1 MNHKRCPN
9 CGFSNPPFKFCGECG
24 TSLDSPA
31 RSRQIPAVE
40 TTVVEHA
47 LPHGAERR
55 QLTVLFCDIVDSTA
69 FTEKLDPE
77 ELRNLLEVYRTCIME
92 VVLAQ
97 SGHIARY
104 FGDGV
109 LVYFGY
115 PIAHEDTA
123 HRAVRAALGIVA
135 AIETLNPYLQAT
147 YGVEIKVRLS
157 IDTGLVV
164 VWHISGEESPEAI
177 DIVGKTP
184 NIAARMQELATPNSI
199 VIGDTT
205 HQLVEGF
212 FYTAALGASLLR
224 GISQPVN
231 VYQVS
236 GEIPA
241 QSRLDIASESGL
253 TPLIGREHEVELLK
267 QGWTHVLASKGQ
279 ALLIEGEA
287 GIGKSRCLQ
296 LIQEYVEHSP
306 EAMIME
312 CRCSP
317 YYQNSPLYPILS
329 LFQEHVVQF
338 TSTDTA
344 QTRLD
349 KLENLLRDYSIP
361 TVGGDTTSLSDSER
375 EGQEQTPETL
385 PLLAELLEIPFEIQ
399 QQTVT
404 GVGARPYSRPVER
417 DTYPSGWGRRQRR
430 QQTLEVLIQVLLK
443 MAEQRPILFVV
454 EDLHWIDPSSIEFL
468 TLLIHRI
475 ENARIFAVLS
485 CRTDTQHF
493 RHSSEPEDNGQ
504 LSQNETSDS
513 DLESSVLDRE
523 VLEQLLHPEWA
534 NALTLATLTPPQVEE
549 MIQHVAG
556 DTVLPSKAL
565 TRIVEMTE
573 GVPLFIEELTQMML
587 EGDPLTLASDGS
599 DETDPHSQTMEVPVT
614 LQDLLTARL
623 DELGAAKEIVQLGA
637 TLGRE
642 WTAALLHK
650 VASGLDLGNRLFMD
664 FASLKGELNKL
675 VNAYIL
681 NRNPIADDQLRYTFR
696 HPLLRETA
704 YQSLLRSKRQ
714 QYHQQIAEV
723 LQVDGGVQPELV
735 AHHYTE
741 AGLPEK
747 AIDYWHRAGQRALER
762 SANVEGIRHITQ
774 GLAALE
780 KLSTNASAQELQA
793 TAQRELELQ
802 TILGSALIA
811 TKGYA
816 APEVEVAYTRAREL
830 LETLES
836 KEPTLE
842 GAADASLN
850 RIKDLRFPIL
860 FGLWLSHLVR
870 GRFLSAHELGEQC
883 FVIAKQ
889 AEDKAFEVEAHR
901 ALGATLY
908 YLSEFKDALAHLEA
922 GIELYQPQHH
932 TVPTFLHFVA
942 DPGMTLLAYSAP
954 LLWSLGYPVQA
965 EKRVAEAARI
975 GEDRNHPFSDA
986 VLLHFKTMLYQHQ
999 DEVEKVETTATQ
1011 MLQICQEHGFS
1022 LWEAAA
1028 TVMKGWALTLSSF
1041 NETVARNEM
1050 EGDSNTGTLK
1060 EQATDTY
1067 PQGTIKKSE
1076 EGIAMIR
1083 KGVAAWEKTRA
1094 ELQLPLFLALL
1105 AQAYQRAGQYT
1116 LALQTLDSA
1125 LSVVTRTGERAYD
1138 AELTRRKGELCLVLG
1153 KETKAV
1159 GEKEFGETPK
1169 PKYPSDNTVAKAE
1182 SYFQEALA
1190 IARRQGAKSWELR
1203 AALSLS
1209 ELWCTQDRC
1218 RDAYNLLRPIYL
1230 WFSEG
1235 FDTKDLQQA
1244 KHLLEKLKNS
1254 PQPSGISRR

>member
-1 MNHKRCPN
+1 MHHKRCPN
-9 CGFSNPPFKFCGECG
+9 CGFLNPPFKFCGECG
-24 TSLDSPA
+24 TSLESPR
-31 RSRQIPAVE
+31 RSRQISAVDE
-40 TTVVEHA
+40 QA

-55 QLTVLFCDIVDSTA
+55 QLTVLFCDIVGSTA

-97 SGHIARY
+97 NGHIARY
-104 FGDGV
+104 FGDGI

-115 PIAHEDTA
+115 PIAHEDAA
-123 HRAVRAALGIVA
+123 HRAIRAGLGIVA

-147 YGVEIKVRLS
+147 FGVEISVRLS

-164 VWHISGEESPEAI
+164 VWHISAEASPEAI

-212 FYTAALGASLLR
+212 FKTAALGAFPLR

-231 VYQVS
+231 VYEVS

-253 TPLIGREHEVELLK
+253 TPLIGREREVESLK
-267 QGWTHVLASKGQ
+267 QGWTQVLASKGQ

-296 LIQEYVEHSP
+296 VIQEYIKDHP
-306 EAMIME
+306 EAVTME

-338 TSTDTA
+338 SNTDTA
-344 QTRLD
+344 QTRLN
-349 KLENLLRDYSIP
+349 KLESLLRDYSIP
-361 TVGGDTTSLSDSER
+361 TVGGDTTSLPDSDR
-375 EGQEQTPETL
+375 EVPEQTPETL

-404 GVGARPYSRPVER
+404 GVATRPYGRPIEQ

-430 QQTLEVLIQVLLK
+430 QQTLEVLVQVLLK
-443 MAEQRPILFVV
+443 MAEQKPILFIV

-468 TLLIHRI
+468 TLLITRI

-493 RHSSEPEDNGQ
+493 QHSARSSEENGQ
-504 LSQNETSDS
+504 FLQDEISDS
-513 DLESSVLDRE
+513 DIESSVLDRE
-523 VLEQLLHPEWA
+523 MLDQLLHPEWA
-534 NALTLATLTPPQVEE
+534 NAVTLVALTPPQVEE

-556 DTVLPSKAL
+556 DTALPSKAL
-565 TRIVEMTE
+565 TRIIEMTE
-573 GVPLFIEELTQMML
+573 GVPLFVEELTQMML
-587 EGDPLTLASDGS
+587 ENVSGLQTPPTSDVS
-599 DETDPHSQTMEVPVT
+599 NETDPHSQTMEVPVT
-614 LQDLLTARL
+614 LQDLLTTRL

-642 WTAALLHK
+642 WTAELLHEI
-650 VASGLDLGNRLFMD
+650 ASGLELGNRLFTD
-664 FASLKGELNKL
+664 FVSLKSELSKL

-681 NRNPIADDQLRYTFR
+681 NQNPVADNQLRYTFR

-714 QYHQQIAEV
+714 QYHQQIAKV
-723 LQVDGGVQPELV
+723 LQNDGGFQPELV

-741 AGLPEK
+741 AGLPEE
-747 AIDYWHRAGQRALER
+747 AVDYWHRAGQRALER

-780 KLSTNASAQELQA
+780 ELSVNTSTRGVAS
-793 TAQRELELQ
+793 TAQQELELQ

-816 APEVEVAYTRAREL
+816 APEVEVAYTRARVL
-830 LETLES
+830 LETLEARGEVTAPVQ
-836 KEPTLE
+836 EPTLGE
-842 GAADASLN
+842 AGDTSLD

-870 GRFLSAHELGEQC
+870 GRFLSAREFGEQC

-889 AEDKAFEVEAHR
+889 VEDPAFEVEAHR
-901 ALGATLY
+901 ALGSTLY
-908 YLSEFKDALAHLEA
+908 YLSEFKSALAHLEA
-922 GIELYQPQHH
+922 GIEIYQPQLHP
-932 TVPTFLHFVA
+932 VPTFLHFVA

-965 EKRVAEAARI
+965 EARLAEAARI
-975 GEDRNHPFSDA
+975 GKDRSHPFSDA
-986 VLLHFKTMLYQHQ
+986 VLLYFTTVLNQHR
-999 DEVEKVETTATQ
+999 DDVEKVERAATE

-1028 TVMKGWALTLSSF
+1028 TVMQGWALTEL
-1041 NETVARNEM
+1041 NHPE
-1050 EGDSNTGTLK
+1050 K
-1060 EQATDTY
+1060 
-1067 PQGTIKKSE
+1067 
-1076 EGIAMIR
+1076 GIPMIR
-1083 KGVAAWEKTRA
+1083 KGIAAWEKTRA

-1138 AELTRRKGELCLVLG
+1138 AELTRRKGELCLALG
-1153 KETKAV
+1153 KTTEAV
-1159 GEKEFGETPK
+1159 SGGEFGVTN
-1169 PKYPSDNTVAKAE
+1169 PSYNAVEKAE
-1182 SYFQEALA
+1182 AYFQEALA

-1209 ELWCTQDRC
+1209 ELWCTQNRS
-1218 RDAYNLLRPIYL
+1218 REAHNLLRPIYL

-1235 FDTKDLQQA
+1235 FDTRDLQQA
-1244 KHLLEKLKNS
+1244 KHLLEKLQATSK
-1254 PQPSGISRR
+1254 

>member
-1 MNHKRCPN
+1 M
-9 CGFSNPPFKFCGECG
+9 E
-24 TSLDSPA
+24 
-31 RSRQIPAVE
+31 QV
-40 TTVVEHA
+40 

-97 SGHIARY
+97 NGHIARY
-104 FGDGV
+104 FGDGI

-115 PIAHEDTA
+115 PITHEDAA

-147 YGVEIKVRLS
+147 FGVEINVRLS

-164 VWHISGEESPEAI
+164 VWHISAEESPEAI

-184 NIAARMQELATPNSI
+184 NVAARMQKLATPNGI

-205 HQLVEGF
+205 HQLVDGF
-212 FYTAALGASLLR
+212 FNTAALGASPLR

-253 TPLIGREHEVELLK
+253 TPLIGREREVESLK
-267 QGWTHVLASKGQ
+267 QSWAQVLASKGQ

-296 LIQEYVEHSP
+296 LIQESVEHHP
-306 EAMIME
+306 EAVTME

-338 TSTDTA
+338 TNTDTA
-344 QTRLD
+344 QTHLD
-349 KLENLLRDYSIP
+349 KLENLLRDYNIP
-361 TVGGDTTSLSDSER
+361 TVGGDTASLSNSDR
-375 EGQEQTPETL
+375 EVQEHTPETL
-385 PLLAELLEIPFEIQ
+385 PLLAELLEIPFEVQ

-404 GVGARPYSRPVER
+404 GVGTRPYGRPVEQA
-417 DTYPSGWGRRQRR
+417 TYPSGWGRRQRR
-430 QQTLEVLIQVLLK
+430 QQTLEVLVQVLLK
-443 MAEQRPILFVV
+443 MAEQKPILFVV

-468 TLLIHRI
+468 TLLITRI

-485 CRTDTQHF
+485 CRSGTQPY
-493 RHSSEPEDNGQ
+493 RHVEETPKQKPPLGLKREGREMGTPHGSRESEFFPTEI
-504 LSQNETSDS
+504 
-513 DLESSVLDRE
+513 LDGE
-523 VLEQLLHPEWA
+523 VLEQLLRPEWA
-534 NALTLATLTPPQVEE
+534 NALTLAALTPPQVKE

-556 DTVLPSKAL
+556 DTALPSEVL
-565 TRIVEMTE
+565 TRIIEMTE
-573 GVPLFIEELTQMML
+573 GVPLFVEELTQMML
-587 EGDPLTLASDGS
+587 ENVSGLQTPPTSEVSDG
-599 DETDPHSQTMEVPVT
+599 TDPHSQTMEVPVT

-642 WTAALLHK
+642 WTAELLHEI
-650 VASGLDLGNRLFMD
+650 ASGIDLENRLFTD

-681 NRNPIADDQLRYTFR
+681 NRNQVADNQLRYTFR

-704 YQSLLRSKRQ
+704 YQSLLRSRRQ

-723 LQVDGGVQPELV
+723 LQGGGGFQPELV

-780 KLSTNASAQELQA
+780 ELSTNASARELEA

-811 TKGYA
+811 TNGYA

-842 GAADASLN
+842 GNTDSSLD

-870 GRFLSAHELGEQC
+870 GRFLSARELGEQC

-889 AEDKAFEVEAHR
+889 VGDPAFEVEAHR

-932 TVPTFLHFVA
+932 PVPTFLHFVA

-954 LLWSLGYPVQA
+954 LLWCLGYPLQA
-965 EKRVAEAARI
+965 EERLAEAARI
-975 GEDRNHPFSDA
+975 GRDRSHPFSDA
-986 VLLHFKTMLYQHQ
+986 VLLHFKAVLYQHQ
-999 DEVEKVETTATQ
+999 DEVEEVETTATQ

-1028 TVMKGWALTLSSF
+1028 TVMKGWALTEL
-1041 NETVARNEM
+1041 NH
-1050 EGDSNTGTLK
+1050 
-1060 EQATDTY
+1060 
-1067 PQGTIKKSE
+1067 SE

-1083 KGVAAWEKTRA
+1083 KGIAAWEKTRA

-1153 KETKAV
+1153 KETEIV
-1159 GEKEFGETPK
+1159 GGKDTT
-1169 PKYPSDNTVAKAE
+1169 STVVKAE

-1218 RDAYNLLRPIYL
+1218 REAYNLLRPIYL

-1235 FDTKDLQQA
+1235 FDTKDLRQA
-1244 KHLLEKLKNS
+1244 KHLLKKLQEVNHSNK
-1254 PQPSGISRR
+1254 

>member
-1 MNHKRCPN
+1 M
-9 CGFSNPPFKFCGECG
+9 E
-24 TSLDSPA
+24 
-31 RSRQIPAVE
+31 Q
-40 TTVVEHA
+40 A

-55 QLTVLFCDIVDSTA
+55 QLTVLFCDIVDSTE

-97 SGHIARY
+97 NGHIARY
-104 FGDGV
+104 FGDGI

-135 AIETLNPYLQAT
+135 ALETLNPYLQAT
-147 YGVEIKVRLS
+147 FGVEISVRLS

-164 VWHISGEESPEAI
+164 VWHISAEESPEAI

-184 NIAARMQELATPNSI
+184 NIAARMQALATPNSI

-212 FYTAALGASLLR
+212 FETAALGTFPIR

-253 TPLIGREHEVELLK
+253 TPLIGREREVESLK
-267 QGWTHVLASKGQ
+267 QRWGQALASKGQ

-296 LIQEYVEHSP
+296 VIQEYVEEHP
-306 EAMIME
+306 EAGTME

-338 TSTDTA
+338 SSTDTA

-349 KLENLLRDYSIP
+349 KLESLLRHYSIP
-361 TVGGDTTSLSDSER
+361 TVGGDTVSLPESDR
-375 EGQEQTPETL
+375 EGQEHTPETL

-399 QQTVT
+399 QQTGT
-404 GVGARPYSRPVER
+404 GVGARPYGRPVAQ
-417 DTYPSGWGRRQRR
+417 DTYPSGWGRQQRR
-430 QQTLEVLIQVLLK
+430 QQTLEVLVQILLK
-443 MAEQRPILFVV
+443 MAEQKPILFVV

-468 TLLIHRI
+468 TLLITRI

-485 CRTDTQHF
+485 CRTDTQLY
-493 RHSSEPEDNGQ
+493 RDVPPTGLVESDPALTDNPQ
-504 LSQNETSDS
+504 LTTDTY
-513 DLESSVLDRE
+513 DKE
-523 VLEQLLHPEWA
+523 VLEQLLSPEWA
-534 NALTLATLTPPQVEE
+534 NTLTLAALTPPQVEE

-556 DTVLPSKAL
+556 ATALPTEIS

-573 GVPLFIEELTQMML
+573 GVPLFVEELTQMML
-587 EGDPLTLASDGS
+587 EGVSGLQTPPASEVTNG
-599 DETDPHSQTMEVPVT
+599 TDPRSQTMEVPVT

-623 DELGAAKEIVQLGA
+623 DELGTAKEIVQLGA

-642 WTAALLHK
+642 WTAELLHA
-650 VASGLDLGNRLFMD
+650 VASGLALENRLFTD

-675 VNAYIL
+675 ADAYIL
-681 NRNPIADDQLRYTFR
+681 NRNQVDDNQLRYTFR
-696 HPLLRETA
+696 HALLRETA
-704 YQSLLRSKRQ
+704 YQSLLRSRRQ

-723 LQVDGGVQPELV
+723 LQDDGGFQAELV

-747 AIDYWHRAGQRALER
+747 AVDYWHRAGQRALER

-780 KLSTNASAQELQA
+780 ELSANPRTRRLAS
-793 TAQRELELQ
+793 TAQQELELQ

-836 KEPTLE
+836 QEATL
-842 GAADASLN
+842 GTNTDTSLD

-870 GRFLSAHELGEQC
+870 GRFLSARELGEQC

-889 AEDKAFEVEAHR
+889 AEDEAFEVEAHR

-922 GIELYQPQHH
+922 GIELYQPQQHP
-932 TVPTFLHFVA
+932 VPTFLHFVA
-942 DPGMTLLAYSAP
+942 DPGTTLLAYSAP
-954 LLWSLGYPVQA
+954 LLWCLGYPLQA
-965 EKRVAEAARI
+965 EKRLVKAARI
-975 GEDRNHPFSDA
+975 GQDRNHPFSDA
-986 VLLHFKTMLYQHQ
+986 VLLHFKAVLYQHQ

-1011 MLQICQEHGFS
+1011 MLQICQAHGFS

-1050 EGDSNTGTLK
+1050 EGFLPGRFFDSNTGTRK

-1076 EGIAMIR
+1076 KGIAMIR
-1083 KGVAAWEKTRA
+1083 KGIAAWEKTRA
-1094 ELQLPLFLALL
+1094 ELLLPLFLALL

-1125 LSVVTRTGERAYD
+1125 LGVVTRTGERAYD
-1138 AELTRRKGELCLVLG
+1138 AELTRRKGELCLVLD
-1153 KETKAV
+1153 KETRAV
-1159 GEKEFGETPK
+1159 NEKEFGVTN
-1169 PKYPSDNTVAKAE
+1169 PSYNAVEKAE

-1203 AALSLS
+1203 AALSLT
-1209 ELWCTQDRC
+1209 ELWCTQDRH
-1218 RDAYNLLRPIYL
+1218 REAYNLLRPIYL

-1235 FDTKDLQQA
+1235 FDTKDLQHA
-1244 KHLLEKLKNS
+1244 KHLLEQLQATLKKN
-1254 PQPSGISRR
+1254 

>member
-1 MNHKRCPN
+1 MHHERCPN
-9 CGFSNPPFKFCGECG
+9 CGFLNPPFKFCGECG
-24 TSLDSPA
+24 TSLESPV
-31 RSRQIPAVE
+31 RSRQIPAVDTAIAE
-40 TTVVEHA
+40 QT

-77 ELRNLLEVYRTCIME
+77 ELRNLLEVYRTCITE

-104 FGDGV
+104 FGDGI

-135 AIETLNPYLQAT
+135 ALETLNPYLKT
-147 YGVEIKVRLS
+147 TFGVEINVRLS

-164 VWHISGEESPEAI
+164 VWHISAEESPEAI

-184 NIAARMQELATPNSI
+184 NLAARMQELATPNSI
-199 VIGDTT
+199 VIGETT

-212 FYTAALGASLLR
+212 FNTAALGASLLR

-231 VYQVS
+231 VYQVL

-253 TPLIGREHEVELLK
+253 TPLIGREREVESLK
-267 QGWTHVLASKGQ
+267 QGWVQVLASKGR

-296 LIQEYVEHSP
+296 LIQEYVERSP
-306 EAMIME
+306 EAVIME

-329 LFQEHVVQF
+329 LFQEHIVQF
-338 TSTDTA
+338 TNTDTT

-349 KLENLLRDYSIP
+349 KLENLLRDYNIP
-361 TVGGDTTSLSDSER
+361 TAGGDTASLSDPDR
-375 EGQEQTPETL
+375 DVQEHTPETL
-385 PLLAELLEIPFEIQ
+385 PLLAELLEIPLEVQ
-399 QQTVT
+399 QQTGT
-404 GVGARPYSRPVER
+404 GVGARPYGRPVEQ

-430 QQTLEVLIQVLLK
+430 QQTLEVLVQVLLK
-443 MAEQRPILFVV
+443 MAEQKPILFVV

-468 TLLIHRI
+468 TLLITRI
-475 ENARIFAVLS
+475 ENARIFAILS

-493 RHSSEPEDNGQ
+493 RHSSQPEADGLPPQ
-504 LSQNETSDS
+504 DEVSDG

-523 VLEQLLHPEWA
+523 ALEQLLRPEWA
-534 NALTLATLTPPQVEE
+534 NALPLAALTPPQVEE

-556 DTVLPSKAL
+556 DTALPSEAL
-565 TRIVEMTE
+565 RRIVEMTE
-573 GVPLFIEELTQMML
+573 GVPLFVEELTQMML
-587 EGDPLTLASDGS
+587 EGDPLTLTSDVS
-599 DETDPHSQTMEVPVT
+599 DATDPHSQTMEVPVT

-642 WTAALLHK
+642 WTAELLHE
-650 VASGLDLGNRLFMD
+650 VASGLDLGNRLFTD
-664 FASLKGELNKL
+664 FTSLKGELNKL

-681 NRNPIADDQLRYTFR
+681 NRSRGGVSPSVHAGEGTSPLRYTFR

-714 QYHQQIAEV
+714 QYHQQIAEI
-723 LQVDGGVQPELV
+723 LQGESGFQPELV
-735 AHHYTE
+735 AYHYTE

-747 AIDYWHRAGQRALER
+747 AIDYWHRAGQRSLER

-780 KLSTNASAQELQA
+780 KLSMNASTRELEA

-836 KEPTLE
+836 REPTSE
-842 GAADASLN
+842 RDADASLD

-870 GRFLSAHELGEQC
+870 GRFLSARELGEQC

-889 AEDKAFEVEAHR
+889 AEDQAFEVEAHR

-908 YLSEFKDALAHLEA
+908 YLSEFRDALAHLEA
-922 GIELYQPQHH
+922 GIELYQPQHYP
-932 TVPTFLHFVA
+932 VPTFLHFVA

-954 LLWSLGYPVQA
+954 LLWCLGYPLRA
-965 EKRVAEAARI
+965 EERLDKAARI
-975 GEDRNHPFSDA
+975 GKDRSHPFSDV
-986 VLLHFKTMLYQHQ
+986 VLLHFKAVLYQHQ
-999 DEVEKVETTATQ
+999 EEIEEVETTATQ

-1050 EGDSNTGTLK
+1050 EGDSNTGTRK
-1060 EQATDTY
+1060 EQAIDTY
-1067 PQGTIKKSE
+1067 PQGTIKTSE

-1083 KGVAAWEKTRA
+1083 KGIAAWEKTRA

-1138 AELTRRKGELCLVLG
+1138 AELTRRKGELCLILG
-1153 KETKAV
+1153 KESEMV
-1159 GEKEFGETPK
+1159 GGKDTA
-1169 PKYPSDNTVAKAE
+1169 STVEKAE

-1203 AALSLS
+1203 ATLSLS

-1218 RDAYNLLRPIYL
+1218 REAYNLLRPIYL

-1235 FDTKDLQQA
+1235 FETKDLRRA
-1244 KHLLEKLKNS
+1244 RHLLEKLQTALK
-1254 PQPSGISRR
+1254 

>member
-1 MNHKRCPN
+1 M
-9 CGFSNPPFKFCGECG
+9 E
-24 TSLDSPA
+24 
-31 RSRQIPAVE
+31 Q
-40 TTVVEHA
+40 A

-55 QLTVLFCDIVDSTA
+55 QLTVLFCDIVDSTE

-104 FGDGV
+104 FGDGI

-135 AIETLNPYLQAT
+135 ALKTLNPYLQT
-147 YGVEIKVRLS
+147 TFGMEVNVRLS

-164 VWHISGEESPEAI
+164 VWHISVEGSPEAI

-184 NIAARMQELATPNSI
+184 NLAARMQEFATPNSI
-199 VIGDTT
+199 VIGNTT
-205 HQLVEGF
+205 HQLIEGF
-212 FYTAALGASLLR
+212 FKTDALGTFPVR

-253 TPLIGREHEVELLK
+253 TPLIGREREIESLK
-267 QGWTHVLASKGQ
+267 QRWAQALASKGQ

-296 LIQEYVEHSP
+296 VIQEYVEEHP
-306 EAMIME
+306 EAVTME

-338 TSTDTA
+338 SSTDTTE
-344 QTRLD
+344 TRLD

-361 TVGGDTTSLSDSER
+361 TVGGDTASLSDSDR
-375 EGQEQTPETL
+375 EGPEHAPETL

-399 QQTVT
+399 QTET
-404 GVGARPYSRPVER
+404 GVGARPYGRPVEQ

-430 QQTLEVLIQVLLK
+430 QQTLDVLVQVLLK
-443 MAEQRPILFVV
+443 MAEQKPILFVV

-468 TLLIHRI
+468 TLLITRI

-485 CRTDTQHF
+485 CRTDTHPY
-493 RHSSEPEDNGQ
+493 RHVAPLDLKREGREMDMPHGDPESEFDPTGI
-504 LSQNETSDS
+504 
-513 DLESSVLDRE
+513 LDGE
-523 VLEQLLHPEWA
+523 GMEQLLRPAWA
-534 NALTLATLTPPQVEE
+534 NTLTLAALTPPQVEE
-549 MIQHVAG
+549 MIQHVTG
-556 DTVLPSKAL
+556 DTALPAKVS

-573 GVPLFIEELTQMML
+573 GVPLFVEELTQMML
-587 EGDPLTLASDGS
+587 EGVSGLQTPSDSEGANG
-599 DETDPHSQTMEVPVT
+599 TDPHFQTMEVPVT

-642 WTAALLHK
+642 WTAELLHE
-650 VASGLDLGNRLFMD
+650 VASGLELGNRLFTD

-675 VNAYIL
+675 VDAYIL
-681 NRNPIADDQLRYTFR
+681 NRNQVADNQLRYTFR

-704 YQSLLRSKRQ
+704 YQSLLRSRRQ

-723 LQVDGGVQPELV
+723 LQDDGGFQPELV
-735 AHHYTE
+735 AYHYTE

-780 KLSTNASAQELQA
+780 KLSANVSIRESQA

-816 APEVEVAYTRAREL
+816 ASEVEVAYTRAREL

-836 KEPTLE
+836 QESTL
-842 GAADASLN
+842 GANTDTSLD

-870 GRFLSAHELGEQC
+870 GRFLSARELGEQC

-889 AEDKAFEVEAHR
+889 AGDEAFEVEAHR

-908 YLSEFKDALAHLEA
+908 YLSEFKDALAYLEA
-922 GIELYQPQHH
+922 GIELYQPQQHP
-932 TVPTFLHFVA
+932 VPTFLHFVA
-942 DPGMTLLAYSAP
+942 DPGTTLLAYSAP
-954 LLWSLGYPVQA
+954 LLWCLGYPLQA
-965 EKRVAEAARI
+965 EERLVKAARI
-975 GEDRNHPFSDA
+975 GQDRSHPFSDA
-986 VLLHFKTMLYQHQ
+986 VLLHFKAVLYQHQ

-1028 TVMKGWALTLSSF
+1028 TVMKGWALTEL
-1041 NETVARNEM
+1041 N
-1050 EGDSNTGTLK
+1050 
-1060 EQATDTY
+1060 
-1067 PQGTIKKSE
+1067 PSE
-1076 EGIAMIR
+1076 EGISMIR
-1083 KGVAAWEKTRA
+1083 KGIAAWEKTRA
-1094 ELQLPLFLALL
+1094 ELLLPLFLALL

-1138 AELTRRKGELCLVLG
+1138 AELTRRKGELCLALG
-1153 KETKAV
+1153 KAAETD
-1159 GEKEFGETPK
+1159 GGKEFGVTN
-1169 PKYPSDNTVAKAE
+1169 PSSNAVAKAE

-1203 AALSLS
+1203 AALSLT
-1209 ELWCTQDRC
+1209 ELWCTQDRY
-1218 RDAYNLLRPIYL
+1218 REAYNLLRPIYL

-1235 FDTKDLQQA
+1235 FDTKDLQHA

-1254 PQPSGISRR
+1254 HQPSAISRR

>member
-1 MNHKRCPN
+1 MHHKRCPN
-9 CGFSNPPFKFCGECG
+9 CGFLSPPFKFCGECG
-24 TSLDSPA
+24 TSLESPT
-31 RSRQIPAVE
+31 RPHQIPAVD
-40 TTVVEHA
+40 TTVMEQA

-97 SGHIARY
+97 SGHVARY
-104 FGDGV
+104 FGDGI

-115 PIAHEDTA
+115 PIAHEDAA
-123 HRAVRAALGIVA
+123 HRAVRSGLGIVA

-147 YGVEIKVRLS
+147 FGVEINVRLS

-164 VWHISGEESPEAI
+164 VWVLSGEESPEAI

-212 FYTAALGASLLR
+212 FKTDALGAFPIR
-224 GISQPVN
+224 GISHPVN

-253 TPLIGREHEVELLK
+253 TPLIGRAREVESLK
-267 QGWTHVLASKGQ
+267 HRWAQVLASKGQ

-296 LIQEYVEHSP
+296 VIQEHVENHP
-306 EAMIME
+306 EAVTME

-338 TSTDTA
+338 SSTDTP

-349 KLENLLRDYSIP
+349 KLESLLRDYNIP
-361 TVGGDTTSLSDSER
+361 TVGGDIASVSDSDR
-375 EGQEQTPETL
+375 EGQEHTPETL

-404 GVGARPYSRPVER
+404 GVGTRPYSRPVEQ
-417 DTYPSGWGRRQRR
+417 DTYPSGWRRRQRR
-430 QQTLEVLIQVLLK
+430 QQTLELLVQVLLK
-443 MAEQRPILFVV
+443 VAKQNPILFVV

-468 TLLIHRI
+468 TLLITRI

-485 CRTDTQHF
+485 CRTDTQPY
-493 RHSSEPEDNGQ
+493 RYGTPLAYLKGSEEASAEAD
-504 LSQNETSDS
+504 DS
-513 DLESSVLDRE
+513 DDQDRVPSDLLQRSNMSIE
-523 VLEQLLHPEWA
+523 LEQLLHPEWA
-534 NALTLATLTPPQVEE
+534 NTLTLTALTPPQVEA

-556 DTVLPSKAL
+556 DAALPSEAL

-573 GVPLFIEELTQMML
+573 GVPLFVEELTQMML
-587 EGDPLTLASDGS
+587 EGTQIEAGKEAGTGTPSSNLPTFQSSLRD
-599 DETDPHSQTMEVPVT
+599 SQTMEVPVT

-642 WTAALLHK
+642 WTAELLYEI
-650 VASGLDLGNRLFMD
+650 ASGLALGNRFFTD
-664 FASLKGELNKL
+664 FAALKGELNKL

-681 NRNPIADDQLRYTFR
+681 NRNQVVDNQFRYTFR

-704 YQSLLRSKRQ
+704 YQSLLRSRRQ

-723 LQVDGGVQPELV
+723 LQNSGGFQPELV
-735 AHHYTE
+735 AYHYTE

-747 AIDYWHRAGQRALER
+747 AVDYWHRAGQRALER

-780 KLSTNASAQELQA
+780 ELSADTNLRRLAS
-793 TAQRELELQ
+793 TAQQELELQ

-816 APEVEVAYTRAREL
+816 APEVEGAYTRAREL

-836 KEPTLE
+836 KESIL
-842 GAADASLN
+842 GKDADTSLD
-850 RIKDLRFPIL
+850 RVKDLRFPIL

-870 GRFLSAHELGEQC
+870 GRFLSARELGEQC

-889 AEDKAFEVEAHR
+889 AEDAAFEVEAHR

-908 YLSEFKDALAHLEA
+908 YLSEFKEALAHLEA
-922 GIELYQPQHH
+922 GIELYQPQQHP
-932 TVPTFLHFVA
+932 VPTFLHFVA
-942 DPGMTLLAYSAP
+942 DPGTTLLAYSAP
-954 LLWSLGYPVQA
+954 LLWCLGYPLQA
-965 EKRVAEAARI
+965 EERLVEAARI
-975 GEDRNHPFSDA
+975 GKDRNHPFSDA
-986 VLLHFKTMLYQHQ
+986 VLLHFKAVLYQHKN
-999 DEVEKVETTATQ
+999 EVEMVETTATQ

-1028 TVMKGWALTLSSF
+1028 TVMKGWALTEL
-1041 NETVARNEM
+1041 NH
-1050 EGDSNTGTLK
+1050 
-1060 EQATDTY
+1060 
-1067 PQGTIKKSE
+1067 SE
-1076 EGIAMIR
+1076 EGISMIR
-1083 KGVAAWEKTRA
+1083 KGIAAWEKTRA
-1094 ELQLPLFLALL
+1094 ELQLPLFLTLL

-1138 AELTRRKGELCLVLG
+1138 AELTRQKGELCLALG
-1153 KETKAV
+1153 KATEAV
-1159 GEKEFGETPK
+1159 DGKDTT
-1169 PKYPSDNTVAKAE
+1169 STAAKAE

-1209 ELWCTQDRC
+1209 ELWCTQDRS
-1218 RDAYNLLRPIYL
+1218 REAYNLLRPIYV

-1235 FDTKDLQQA
+1235 FETKDLQHA
-1244 KHLLEKLKNS
+1244 KHLLEKLQATLK
-1254 PQPSGISRR
+1254 

>member
-1 MNHKRCPN
+1 M
-9 CGFSNPPFKFCGECG
+9 E
-24 TSLDSPA
+24 
-31 RSRQIPAVE
+31 QV
-40 TTVVEHA
+40 

-55 QLTVLFCDIVDSTA
+55 QLTVLFCDIVDSTS

-97 SGHIARY
+97 NGHIARY
-104 FGDGV
+104 FGDGI

-115 PIAHEDTA
+115 PIAHEDAA

-135 AIETLNPYLQAT
+135 ALQTLNPYLQASF
-147 YGVEIKVRLS
+147 GVEIRVRLS

-164 VWHISGEESPEAI
+164 VWHISGDESPEAI

-184 NIAARMQELATPNSI
+184 NIAARMQELATPNRI

-205 HQLVEGF
+205 HHLVEGF
-212 FYTAALGASLLR
+212 FKTDALGAFPLR
-224 GISQPVN
+224 GISRPVN

-253 TPLIGREHEVELLK
+253 TPLIGREREIELLK
-267 QGWTHVLASKGQ
+267 QGWAEVLTSKGQ
-279 ALLIEGEA
+279 ALFIEGEA

-296 LIQEYVEHSP
+296 VIQDYVEDHP
-306 EAMIME
+306 EAETME

-338 TSTDTA
+338 SSTDTP

-349 KLENLLRDYSIP
+349 KLESLLRDYSIP
-361 TVGGDTTSLSDSER
+361 TVGGDTASPSDSDRDVLEH
-375 EGQEQTPETL
+375 TPETL

-399 QQTVT
+399 QTVT
-404 GVGARPYSRPVER
+404 GEVTRPYSRPVEQN
-417 DTYPSGWGRRQRR
+417 TYPSGWGRRQRR
-430 QQTLEVLIQVLLK
+430 QQTLEVLVQVLLK
-443 MAEQRPILFVV
+443 MAEQKPILFVI

-468 TLLIHRI
+468 TLLITRI
-475 ENARIFAVLS
+475 ENARIFVVLS
-485 CRTDTQHF
+485 CRTDTQPY
-493 RHSSEPEDNGQ
+493 RHVASLGLKREGQEIDTPQESQDSEFPPTE
-504 LSQNETSDS
+504 
-513 DLESSVLDRE
+513 VLDRE
-523 VLEQLLHPEWA
+523 VLEQLLRPEWA
-534 NALTLATLTPPQVEE
+534 NVLTLTALTPPQVEE

-556 DTVLPSKAL
+556 DTALPAEAS

-573 GVPLFIEELTQMML
+573 GVPLFVEELTQMML
-587 EGDPLTLASDGS
+587 ENVSGLQTSSASDVSNG
-599 DETDPHSQTMEVPVT
+599 TDPHSQTMEVPVT

-623 DELGAAKEIVQLGA
+623 DALGTAKEIVQLGA

-642 WTAALLHK
+642 WTAELLHE
-650 VASGLDLGNRLFMD
+650 VASGLYPRNRLFAD
-664 FASLKGELNKL
+664 SASLKSELNKL
-675 VNAYIL
+675 VSAYIL
-681 NRNPIADDQLRYTFR
+681 NQNEVSDNQLRYTFR

-704 YQSLLRSKRQ
+704 YQSLLRSRRQ
-714 QYHQQIAEV
+714 RYHQRIAEV
-723 LQVDGGVQPELV
+723 LQGESGFQPELV
-735 AHHYTE
+735 AQHYTE
-741 AGLPEK
+741 AGLPDK
-747 AIDYWHRAGQRALER
+747 AVDYWHRAGQRALEH

-780 KLSTNASAQELQA
+780 KLSANASTQELEA
-793 TAQRELELQ
+793 AAQQELELQ

-836 KEPTLE
+836 KESTLE
-842 GAADASLN
+842 KDTDTSLN

-870 GRFLSAHELGEQC
+870 GRFLSARELGAQC

-889 AEDKAFEVEAHR
+889 AEDQAFEVEAHR

-922 GIELYQPQHH
+922 GIDLYQPQSHP
-932 TVPTFLHFVA
+932 VPTFLHFVA

-954 LLWSLGYPVQA
+954 LLWCLGYPLQA
-965 EKRVAEAARI
+965 EERLDEAAKI
-975 GEDRNHPFSDA
+975 GNDRNHHFSDA
-986 VLLHFKTMLYQHQ
+986 VLLHFKTMFYQHQ
-999 DEVEKVETTATQ
+999 GEVEKVEITATQ

-1028 TVMKGWALTLSSF
+1028 TVMKGWALTGL
-1041 NETVARNEM
+1041 NR
-1050 EGDSNTGTLK
+1050 
-1060 EQATDTY
+1060 
-1067 PQGTIKKSE
+1067 SE

-1083 KGVAAWEKTRA
+1083 KGITAWEKTRA
-1094 ELQLPLFLALL
+1094 ELQLPLFLTLL

-1125 LSVVTRTGERAYD
+1125 MSVVTRTGERAYD
-1138 AELTRRKGELCLVLG
+1138 AELTRQKGELCLVLDRATEG
-1153 KETKAV
+1153 V
-1159 GEKEFGETPK
+1159 GTEFRETPK
-1169 PKYPSDNTVAKAE
+1169 QKQPSYKTVAKAE

-1203 AALSLS
+1203 ATLSLS

-1218 RDAYNLLRPIYL
+1218 REAYNLLRPIYL

-1235 FDTKDLQQA
+1235 FDTKDLQRA
-1244 KHLLEKLKNS
+1244 KHLLEKLQATLK
-1254 PQPSGISRR
+1254 

>member
-9 CGFSNPPFKFCGECG
+9 CGFSNPPFKFCGACG
-24 TSLDSPA
+24 ASLESPE
-31 RSRQIPAVE
+31 RPRQIPAVDTAAME
-40 TTVVEHA
+40 QT
-47 LPHGAERR
+47 LPHSAERR

-115 PIAHEDTA
+115 PTAHEDAA

-147 YGVEIKVRLS
+147 FGVEISVRLS

-164 VWHISGEESPEAI
+164 VWHISGDESPEAI

-212 FYTAALGASLLR
+212 FKAAALGAFPLR

-253 TPLIGREHEVELLK
+253 TPLIGREREVESLK
-267 QGWTHVLASKGQ
+267 QGWEQVLASKGQ

-296 LIQEYVEHSP
+296 VMQASVKDHP
-306 EAMIME
+306 EAVTME

-338 TSTDTA
+338 SSTDTA

-349 KLENLLRDYSIP
+349 KLESLLRAYSIP
-361 TVGGDTTSLSDSER
+361 TGTGDTTSLSDSDR
-375 EGQEQTPETL
+375 EVQEQTPETL

-399 QQTVT
+399 QQRVT
-404 GVGARPYSRPVER
+404 GVGARPYGRPVEQ
-417 DTYPSGWGRRQRR
+417 DTYPSGWRRRQRR
-430 QQTLEVLIQVLLK
+430 QQTLEVLVQVLLK
-443 MAEQRPILFVV
+443 MAEQKPILFVV

-468 TLLIHRI
+468 TLLITRI

-485 CRTDTQHF
+485 CRTDTQHY
-493 RHSSEPEDNGQ
+493 RYGTPLAYLKGSEEASAEASDPADQEHG
-504 LSQNETSDS
+504 TSDLLQRS
-513 DLESSVLDRE
+513 NISIE
-523 VLEQLLHPEWA
+523 LEQLLSPPWA
-534 NALTLATLTPPQVEE
+534 NTLTLAALTPPQVEE

-556 DTVLPSKAL
+556 DIALPAEAS

-573 GVPLFIEELTQMML
+573 GVPLFVEELTQMML
-587 EGDPLTLASDGS
+587 EGVSGLQTPPTSDVSNG
-599 DETDPHSQTMEVPVT
+599 TDPHSQTMEVPVT

-623 DELGAAKEIVQLGA
+623 DELGPAKEIVQLGA

-642 WTAALLHK
+642 WTAELLHEI
-650 VASGLDLGNRLFMD
+650 ASGLELGNRLFTD

-681 NRNPIADDQLRYTFR
+681 NRNQVADNQFRYTFR

-704 YQSLLRSKRQ
+704 YQSLLRSRRQ
-714 QYHQQIAEV
+714 RYHQRIAEV
-723 LQVDGGVQPELV
+723 LQGENGFQPELV
-735 AHHYTE
+735 AYHYTE
-741 AGLPEK
+741 ANLPEK
-747 AIDYWHRAGQRALER
+747 AIGYWHRAGQRALER

-780 KLSTNASAQELQA
+780 KLSTHVNTIGREA
-793 TAQRELELQ
+793 TTQRELELQ

-816 APEVEVAYTRAREL
+816 AREVEVAYTRAREL

-836 KEPTLE
+836 QEPPIDGDT
-842 GAADASLN
+842 DASLDH
-850 RIKDLRFPIL
+850 IKDLRFPIL

-870 GRFLSAHELGEQC
+870 GRFLSARELGEQC

-889 AEDKAFEVEAHR
+889 AEDAALEVEAHR

-922 GIELYQPQHH
+922 GIELYQPQQHP
-932 TVPTFLHFVA
+932 VPTFLHFVA
-942 DPGMTLLAYSAP
+942 DPGTTLLAYSAP
-954 LLWSLGYPVQA
+954 LLWCLGYPMQA
-965 EKRVAEAARI
+965 EERLVKAARI
-975 GEDRNHPFSDA
+975 GQDRSHPFSDA
-986 VLLHFKTMLYQHQ
+986 VLLHFKAVLYQHQ
-999 DEVEKVETTATQ
+999 NEVETVETTATQ

-1028 TVMKGWALTLSSF
+1028 TVMKGWALTEL
-1041 NETVARNEM
+1041 NH
-1050 EGDSNTGTLK
+1050 
-1060 EQATDTY
+1060 
-1067 PQGTIKKSE
+1067 SE
-1076 EGIAMIR
+1076 EGISMIR
-1083 KGVAAWEKTRA
+1083 KGIAAWEKTRA
-1094 ELQLPLFLALL
+1094 ELQLPLFLTLL

-1138 AELTRRKGELCLVLG
+1138 AELTRRKGELCLALG
-1153 KETKAV
+1153 KATEAD
-1159 GEKEFGETPK
+1159 GEKDTT
-1169 PKYPSDNTVAKAE
+1169 STVAKAE

-1209 ELWCTQDRC
+1209 ELWCTQDRY
-1218 RDAYNLLRPIYL
+1218 REAYNLLRPIYL

-1244 KHLLEKLKNS
+1244 KRMLEKLQAAVLS
-1254 PQPSGISRR
+1254 

>member
-1 MNHKRCPN
+1 MPHKRCPN
-9 CGFSNPPFKFCGECG
+9 CGFLNPPFKFCGECG
-24 TSLDSPA
+24 TSLESPE
-31 RSRQIPAVE
+31 RSRQIPAVD
-40 TTVVEHA
+40 TAVVEHA

-55 QLTVLFCDIVDSTA
+55 QLTVLFCDIVDSTG

-104 FGDGV
+104 FGDGI

-115 PIAHEDTA
+115 PIAHEDAA

-135 AIETLNPYLQAT
+135 ALETLNPYLQAT
-147 YGVEIKVRLS
+147 FGMAVNVRLS

-164 VWHISGEESPEAI
+164 VWNISVEGSPEAI

-184 NIAARMQELATPNSI
+184 NLAARMQEFATPNSI
-199 VIGDTT
+199 VIGNTT
-205 HQLVEGF
+205 HQLIEGF
-212 FYTAALGASLLR
+212 FKTEALGTFPVR
-224 GISQPVN
+224 GISQPVD

-236 GEIPA
+236 GEIPV

-253 TPLIGREHEVELLK
+253 TPLIGREREIELLQ
-267 QGWTHVLASKGQ
+267 QGWGEVLAYRGQ

-296 LIQEYVEHSP
+296 LIQEYVERSP
-306 EAMIME
+306 EAVIME

-329 LFQEHVVQF
+329 LFQEHVIQF
-338 TSTDTA
+338 TSTDTTE
-344 QTRLD
+344 TRLD

-361 TVGGDTTSLSDSER
+361 TVGGDTVSLSDSDG
-375 EGQEQTPETL
+375 EGQAHAPETL
-385 PLLAELLEIPFEIQ
+385 PLLAELLEIPLEVQQ
-399 QQTVT
+399 QQTET
-404 GVGARPYSRPVER
+404 GVGARLYSRPVEQ

-430 QQTLEVLIQVLLK
+430 QQTLEVLVQVLLK
-443 MAEQRPILFVV
+443 MAEQKPILFVV

-468 TLLIHRI
+468 TLLITRI
-475 ENARIFAVLS
+475 ENARIFVVLS
-485 CRTDTQHF
+485 CRTGTQHF
-493 RHSSEPEDNGQ
+493 QQSSQAEESD
-504 LSQNETSDS
+504 LSLQDETSDS

-534 NALTLATLTPPQVEE
+534 NALTLAALTPPQVEE

-556 DTVLPSKAL
+556 DTALPSEVS

-573 GVPLFIEELTQMML
+573 GVPLFVEELTQMML
-587 EGDPLTLASDGS
+587 EGDPLTLTSDVS
-599 DETDPHSQTMEVPVT
+599 DVTDPRSQTMEVPVT

-642 WTAALLHK
+642 WTAELLHE
-650 VASGLDLGNRLFMD
+650 VAFGLYVGNRLFTD
-664 FASLKGELNKL
+664 FALLKGELNKL
-675 VNAYIL
+675 VSAYIL
-681 NRNPIADDQLRYTFR
+681 NRSRGGVSASIHTGEVTAPLRYTFR

-704 YQSLLRSKRQ
+704 YQSLLRSRRQ
-714 QYHQQIAEV
+714 RYHQRIAEV
-723 LQVDGGVQPELV
+723 LQGDGGFQPELV
-735 AHHYTE
+735 AYHYTE

-747 AIDYWHRAGQRALER
+747 AIDYWHHAGQRALER

-774 GLAALE
+774 GLGALE
-780 KLSTNASAQELQA
+780 KLSVNAGTRESEAA
-793 TAQRELELQ
+793 AQRELELQ

-830 LETLES
+830 LEALES
-836 KEPTLE
+836 QEPTSE
-842 GAADASLN
+842 GDADASLD

-870 GRFLSAHELGEQC
+870 GRFLSARELGEQC
-883 FVIAKQ
+883 FVIAQ
-889 AEDKAFEVEAHR
+889 QTGDPAFEVEAHR

-908 YLSEFKDALAHLEA
+908 YLSEFRDALAHLEA
-922 GIELYQPQHH
+922 GIDLYQPQHH
-932 TVPTFLHFVA
+932 PVPTFLHFVA

-954 LLWSLGYPVQA
+954 LLWCLGYPLQA
-965 EKRVAEAARI
+965 EERLAEAARI
-975 GEDRNHPFSDA
+975 GENRSHPFSDA
-986 VLLHFKTMLYQHQ
+986 VLLHFTSVLYQHQ
-999 DEVEKVETTATQ
+999 GKVEEVETTATQ

-1028 TVMKGWALTLSSF
+1028 TVMKGWALTEL
-1041 NETVARNEM
+1041 ER
-1050 EGDSNTGTLK
+1050 
-1060 EQATDTY
+1060 
-1067 PQGTIKKSE
+1067 SE

-1083 KGVAAWEKTRA
+1083 KGIAAWEKTRA
-1094 ELQLPLFLALL
+1094 ELLLPLFLALL

-1125 LSVVTRTGERAYD
+1125 LGVVTRTGERAYD
-1138 AELTRRKGELCLVLG
+1138 AELTRRKGELCLVLD
-1153 KETKAV
+1153 KETEAV
-1159 GEKEFGETPK
+1159 AGKEFGGTPQHK
-1169 PKYPSDNTVAKAE
+1169 HPSDNTVARAE

-1209 ELWCTQDRC
+1209 ELWCVQDRY
-1218 RDAYNLLRPIYL
+1218 REAYNLLRPIYV

-1235 FDTKDLQQA
+1235 FDTKDLRRA
-1244 KHLLEKLKNS
+1244 RHLLERLQTALK
-1254 PQPSGISRR
+1254 

>member
-1 MNHKRCPN
+1 MTMVRNMHHKRCPN
-9 CGFSNPPFKFCGECG
+9 CGFLNPPFKFCGECG
-24 TSLDSPA
+24 TSLDSPS
-31 RSRQIPAVE
+31 RPRQIPAVDTAAME
-40 TTVVEHA
+40 QT

-69 FTEKLDPE
+69 FAEKLDPE
-77 ELRNLLEVYRTCIME
+77 ELRNLLEIYRTCIME

-97 SGHIARY
+97 NGHIARY

-115 PIAHEDTA
+115 PIAHEDAA

-147 YGVEIKVRLS
+147 FGVGINVRLS

-164 VWHISGEESPEAI
+164 IWHISAEESPEAI

-184 NIAARMQELATPNSI
+184 NVAARMQKLATPNNI

-205 HQLVEGF
+205 HQLIEGF
-212 FYTAALGASLLR
+212 FTTAALGASPLR

-253 TPLIGREHEVELLK
+253 TPLIGREREVESFK
-267 QGWTHVLASKGQ
+267 QGWTQVLASKGQ

-296 LIQEYVEHSP
+296 LIQEHVDHSP
-306 EAMIME
+306 EAVTME

-317 YYQNSPLYPILS
+317 YYKNSPLYPILS

-338 TSTDTA
+338 TNTDTA

-349 KLENLLRDYSIP
+349 KLENLLRDYNIP
-361 TVGGDTTSLSDSER
+361 AVGGDTASVSNSER
-375 EGQEQTPETL
+375 EVQEHTPETL
-385 PLLAELLEIPFEIQ
+385 PLLAELLEIPFEVQ

-404 GVGARPYSRPVER
+404 GVGTRPYNRPVEQ

-430 QQTLEVLIQVLLK
+430 QQTLEVLVQVLLK
-443 MAEQRPILFVV
+443 MAEQNPILFVV

-468 TLLIHRI
+468 TLLIARI

-485 CRTDTQHF
+485 CRSDTQHF
-493 RHSSEPEDNGQ
+493 QHTPRSPEEDGQ
-504 LSQNETSDS
+504 LLQDEFSDS
-513 DLESSVLDRE
+513 DLEGSVLDRE
-523 VLEQLLHPEWA
+523 ALEQLLRPEWA
-534 NALTLATLTPPQVEE
+534 HALTLAALTPPQVEE

-556 DTVLPSKAL
+556 DTTLSSEVLA
-565 TRIVEMTE
+565 RIIEMTE
-573 GVPLFIEELTQMML
+573 GVPLFVEELTQMML
-587 EGDPLTLASDGS
+587 EGDPLTLASDVS
-599 DETDPHSQTMEVPVT
+599 DATDPHSQTMEVPVT

-623 DELGAAKEIVQLGA
+623 DELGATKEIVHLGA

-642 WTAALLHK
+642 WTAELLHE
-650 VASGLDLGNRLFMD
+650 VASGLDLGNPLFTD
-664 FASLKGELNKL
+664 LASLKGELNKL

-681 NRNPIADDQLRYTFR
+681 NRNQVADSQLRYTFR

-704 YQSLLRSKRQ
+704 YQSLLRSRRQ
-714 QYHQQIAEV
+714 QYHQQIAKV
-723 LQVDGGVQPELV
+723 LQSGGGFQPELV

-780 KLSTNASAQELQA
+780 KLSTNASTRELEA

-830 LETLES
+830 LEALES
-836 KEPTLE
+836 KESTLE
-842 GAADASLN
+842 RDADSSLD

-870 GRFLSAHELGEQC
+870 GRFLSARELGEQC

-889 AEDKAFEVEAHR
+889 TEDPAFEVEAHR
-901 ALGATLY
+901 ALGSTLY

-922 GIELYQPQHH
+922 GIKLYQPQHH
-932 TVPTFLHFVA
+932 PVPTFLHFVA
-942 DPGMTLLAYSAP
+942 DPGMTLLSYSAP
-954 LLWSLGYPVQA
+954 LLWSLGYPMQA
-965 EKRVAEAARI
+965 EGRLAEAARI
-975 GEDRNHPFSDA
+975 GKDRSHPFSDA

-999 DEVEKVETTATQ
+999 DETEKVETTATQ

-1028 TVMKGWALTLSSF
+1028 TVMKGWALTEL
-1041 NETVARNEM
+1041 NH
-1050 EGDSNTGTLK
+1050 
-1060 EQATDTY
+1060 
-1067 PQGTIKKSE
+1067 SE

-1083 KGVAAWEKTRA
+1083 KGIAAWEKTRA

-1138 AELTRRKGELCLVLG
+1138 AELTRQKGELCLVLG
-1153 KETKAV
+1153 RETEAV
-1159 GEKEFGETPK
+1159 GGKDTT
-1169 PKYPSDNTVAKAE
+1169 STVAKAE

-1209 ELWCTQDRC
+1209 ELWCKQDRY
-1218 RDAYNLLRPIYL
+1218 REAYNLLRPIYL

-1244 KHLLEKLKNS
+1244 KHLLKKLQETTK
-1254 PQPSGISRR
+1254 

>member
-1 MNHKRCPN
+1 MHHKRCPS
-9 CGFSNPPFKFCGECG
+9 CGFLNPPFKFCGECG
-24 TSLDSPA
+24 TSLGDPSHSP
-31 RSRQIPAVE
+31 QIPAVDTAVME
-40 TTVVEHA
+40 QA

-97 SGHIARY
+97 NGHIARY
-104 FGDGV
+104 FGDGI

-115 PIAHEDTA
+115 PIAHEDAA

-135 AIETLNPYLQAT
+135 AIETLNPYLQT
-147 YGVEIKVRLS
+147 TFGVEINVRLS

-164 VWHISGEESPEAI
+164 VWHISAEGSPEAI

-184 NIAARMQELATPNSI
+184 NLAARMQELATPNSV

-212 FYTAALGASLLR
+212 FKTAALGTFPVR

-267 QGWTHVLASKGQ
+267 HGWGQVLASKGQ

-287 GIGKSRCLQ
+287 GIGKSRCVQ
-296 LIQEYVEHSP
+296 LIQEYVEHHSD
-306 EAMIME
+306 AGTME

-338 TSTDTA
+338 ASTDTA
-344 QTRLD
+344 QTRLN
-349 KLENLLRDYSIP
+349 KLENLLHDYSIP
-361 TVGGDTTSLSDSER
+361 TIESDAASVSNSDR
-375 EGQEQTPETL
+375 EAQRHTPETL
-385 PLLAELLEIPFEIQ
+385 PLLAELLEIPFEVQ
-399 QQTVT
+399 RQTET
-404 GVGARPYSRPVER
+404 GVGTRPYSRPVEQ
-417 DTYPSGWGRRQRR
+417 DTYPSGWGRSQRR
-430 QQTLEVLIQVLLK
+430 QQTLEVLVEVLLK
-443 MAEQRPILFVV
+443 MAAQKPILFVV

-468 TLLIHRI
+468 TLLITRI
-475 ENARIFAVLS
+475 EDARIFVVLS
-485 CRTDTQHF
+485 CRSDTQHF
-493 RHSSEPEDNGQ
+493 RHSSQPEENEGHLQ
-504 LSQNETSDS
+504 AETSDG
-513 DLESSVLDRE
+513 DHESSVLERE
-523 VLEQLLHPEWA
+523 VLEHLLRPGWA
-534 NALTLATLTPPQVEE
+534 NALTLGVLTPSQVEK
-549 MIQHVAG
+549 MIHHVAG
-556 DTVLPSKAL
+556 DTPLSSEVL
-565 TRIVEMTE
+565 TRIIEMTE
-573 GVPLFIEELTQMML
+573 GVPLFVEELTQMML
-587 EGDPLTLASDGS
+587 EGDPLTLASDVLDGA
-599 DETDPHSQTMEVPVT
+599 DPRSQTMEVPVT

-623 DELGAAKEIVQLGA
+623 DALGTAKEIVQIGA

-642 WTAALLHK
+642 WTPELLHE
-650 VASGLDLGNRLFMD
+650 VASGLYPRNRLFAD
-664 FASLKGELNKL
+664 FASLKSELNKL
-675 VNAYIL
+675 VSTYIL
-681 NRNPIADDQLRYTFR
+681 NRNEMADNRLRYTFR

-704 YQSLLRSKRQ
+704 YQSLLRSRRQ
-714 QYHQQIAEV
+714 RYHQQIAEV
-723 LQVDGGVQPELV
+723 LQSSGGFQPELV

-747 AIDYWHRAGQRALER
+747 AVDYWHRAGQRALER

-780 KLSTNASAQELQA
+780 KLSTNVSTRKLEA

-811 TKGYA
+811 TEGYA

-836 KEPTLE
+836 K
-842 GAADASLN
+842 GATFKGDTEASLD

-870 GRFLSAHELGEQC
+870 GRFLSARELGEQC

-889 AEDKAFEVEAHR
+889 TEDPAFEVEAHR

-908 YLSEFKDALAHLEA
+908 YLSEFRDALAHLES
-922 GIELYQPQHH
+922 GIKLYQPQHH
-932 TVPTFLHFVA
+932 PVPTFLHFVA

-954 LLWSLGYPVQA
+954 LLWCLGYPVQA
-965 EKRVAEAARI
+965 EERLAEAAMI
-975 GEDRNHPFSDA
+975 GKDRNHPFSDA
-986 VLLHFKTMLYQHQ
+986 VLLHFKTVLHQHQ

-1028 TVMKGWALTLSSF
+1028 TVMIGWALT
-1041 NETVARNEM
+1041 ERNH
-1050 EGDSNTGTLK
+1050 
-1060 EQATDTY
+1060 
-1067 PQGTIKKSE
+1067 SE

-1083 KGVAAWEKTRA
+1083 KGIAAWEKTRA

-1105 AQAYQRAGQYT
+1105 AQAYQRTGQHT
-1116 LALQTLDSA
+1116 LALQTLDAA
-1125 LSVVTRTGERAYD
+1125 LGVVTRTGERAYD

-1153 KETKAV
+1153 KEAEAV
-1159 GEKEFGETPK
+1159 GAKGTT
-1169 PKYPSDNTVAKAE
+1169 SAAAKAE

-1218 RDAYNLLRPIYL
+1218 REAYNLLRPIYV

-1235 FDTKDLQQA
+1235 LDTKDLRRA

-1254 PQPSGISRR
+1254 HRFPSVSTSHR

>member
-1 MNHKRCPN
+1 MHHKRCPS
-9 CGFSNPPFKFCGECG
+9 CGFLNPPFKFCGECG
-24 TSLDSPA
+24 TSLRDPSHSQQA
-31 RSRQIPAVE
+31 SAVGTAVME
-40 TTVVEHA
+40 QA

-97 SGHIARY
+97 NGHVARY

-115 PIAHEDTA
+115 PVAHEDTA

-135 AIETLNPYLQAT
+135 AIETLNPYLQT
-147 YGVEIKVRLS
+147 TFGVEINVRLS

-164 VWHISGEESPEAI
+164 IWHISAEGSPEAI

-184 NIAARMQELATPNSI
+184 NLAARMQELATPNSV

-212 FYTAALGASLLR
+212 FETAALGATLLR

-241 QSRLDIASESGL
+241 QSRLDIASETGL
-253 TPLIGREHEVELLK
+253 TPLIGREREIELLK
-267 QGWTHVLASKGQ
+267 QDWAQVLASKGQ

-287 GIGKSRCLQ
+287 GIGKSRCVQ
-296 LIQEYVEHSP
+296 LIQEHVEQSSD
-306 EAMIME
+306 AVTME

-338 TSTDTA
+338 SSTDTA
-344 QTRLD
+344 QTRLN

-361 TVGGDTTSLSDSER
+361 TVGGDTTSLSNSDR
-375 EGQEQTPETL
+375 EVQEHTPETL
-385 PLLAELLEIPFEIQ
+385 PLLAELLEIPFEVQ
-399 QQTVT
+399 RQTET
-404 GVGARPYSRPVER
+404 GVGALPYGRPVEQN
-417 DTYPSGWGRRQRR
+417 TYPSGWGRSQRR
-430 QQTLEVLIQVLLK
+430 QQTLEVLVQVLLK
-443 MAEQRPILFVV
+443 MAEQKPILFVV

-468 TLLIHRI
+468 TLLITRI
-475 ENARIFAVLS
+475 EAARIFAVLS
-485 CRTDTQHF
+485 SRSDTQHF
-493 RHSSEPEDNGQ
+493 RRHSSRSEGNGGPLQAETLDEDF
-504 LSQNETSDS
+504 
-513 DLESSVLDRE
+513 ESSVLDRE
-523 VLEQLLHPEWA
+523 VLEQLLRPEWA
-534 NALTLATLTPPQVEE
+534 NALTLTALTPSQVEE

-556 DTVLPSKAL
+556 DSPLPSEVLK
-565 TRIVEMTE
+565 RIVAMTE
-573 GVPLFIEELTQMML
+573 GVPLFVEELTQMTL
-587 EGDPLTLASDGS
+587 EGDTLTLASDVS
-599 DETDPHSQTMEVPVT
+599 AATDPRPQTMEVPVT

-623 DELGAAKEIVQLGA
+623 DALGAAKEIVQLGA

-642 WTAALLHK
+642 WTAELLHE
-650 VASGLDLGNRLFMD
+650 VASGIDPRNYLFAD

-675 VNAYIL
+675 VSAYIL
-681 NRNPIADDQLRYTFR
+681 NRNEMADNQLRYTFR

-704 YQSLLRSKRQ
+704 YQSLLRSRRQ
-714 QYHQQIAEV
+714 RYHQQIAEV
-723 LQVDGGVQPELV
+723 LQSDGGFQPELV
-735 AHHYTE
+735 AYHYTE

-762 SANVEGIRHITQ
+762 SANVESIRHITQ

-780 KLSTNASAQELQA
+780 KLSENASTRELAA

-836 KEPTLE
+836 KEHALRE
-842 GAADASLN
+842 DADSSLDH
-850 RIKDLRFPIL
+850 IKDRRFPVL

-870 GRFLSAHELGEQC
+870 GRFLSARELGEQC

-889 AEDKAFEVEAHR
+889 TGDPAFEVEAHR

-908 YLSEFKDALAHLEA
+908 YLSEFKSALAHLEA
-922 GIELYQPQHH
+922 GIECYQPQHH
-932 TVPTFLHFVA
+932 SVPTFLHFVA

-954 LLWSLGYPVQA
+954 LLWCLGYPIRA
-965 EKRVAEAARI
+965 EAQVAEAARI
-975 GEDRNHPFSDA
+975 GKDRNHPFSDA

-999 DEVEKVETTATQ
+999 GEVEKVETTATE

-1028 TVMKGWALTLSSF
+1028 TVMKGWALTAQ
-1041 NETVARNEM
+1041 NR
-1050 EGDSNTGTLK
+1050 
-1060 EQATDTY
+1060 
-1067 PQGTIKKSE
+1067 SE
-1076 EGIAMIR
+1076 EGISMIR
-1083 KGVAAWEKTRA
+1083 KGIAAWEKTRA
-1094 ELQLPLFLALL
+1094 ELQLPLFLTLL
-1105 AQAYQRAGQYT
+1105 AQAYQRAEQYT

-1138 AELTRRKGELCLVLG
+1138 AELIRRKGELCLVLG
-1153 KETKAV
+1153 KDTEAIGAKDTTSAA
-1159 GEKEFGETPK
+1159 T
-1169 PKYPSDNTVAKAE
+1169 KAE

-1203 AALSLS
+1203 AALSLC
-1209 ELWCTQDRC
+1209 ELWCTQDRY
-1218 RDAYNLLRPIYL
+1218 REAYNLLRPIYV

-1235 FDTKDLQQA
+1235 FDTKDLRRA

-1254 PQPSGISRR
+1254 HLPSVSISHR

>member
-1 MNHKRCPN
+1 MDHKRCPN
-9 CGFSNPPFKFCGECG
+9 CEFLNPPFKFCGECG
-24 TSLDSPA
+24 TSLESPG
-31 RSRQIPAVE
+31 RSRQIPAVD
-40 TTVVEHA
+40 TAVVEQT

-104 FGDGV
+104 FGDGI

-147 YGVEIKVRLS
+147 FGVEINVRLS

-164 VWHISGEESPEAI
+164 IWHISAEESPEAI

-184 NIAARMQELATPNSI
+184 NLAARMQELATPNSI
-199 VIGDTT
+199 VIGETT

-212 FYTAALGASLLR
+212 FYTAALGATLLR

-236 GEIPA
+236 GEIPV

-253 TPLIGREHEVELLK
+253 TPLIGREREIELLK
-267 QGWTHVLASKGQ
+267 QGWAQVLASNGQ

-296 LIQEYVEHSP
+296 LIQEYVEYSP
-306 EAMIME
+306 EAVIME

-338 TSTDTA
+338 TTTDTA

-349 KLENLLRDYSIP
+349 KLENLLSDYNIP
-361 TVGGDTTSLSDSER
+361 TVGSDTASLSDADR
-375 EGQEQTPETL
+375 EGQEHAPETL
-385 PLLAELLEIPFEIQ
+385 PLLAELLEIPFEVQQQ
-399 QQTVT
+399 QQTET
-404 GVGARPYSRPVER
+404 GVGARLYSRPVEQ

-430 QQTLEVLIQVLLK
+430 RQTLEVLVQVLLK
-443 MAEQRPILFVV
+443 MAEQKPILFVV

-468 TLLIHRI
+468 TLLITRI

-493 RHSSEPEDNGQ
+493 RQSSQPEEDEQ
-504 LSQNETSDS
+504 PLQDEVSDS
-513 DLESSVLDRE
+513 DLKSSVLDRE

-534 NALTLATLTPPQVEE
+534 NVLPLAALTPPQVEE

-556 DTVLPSKAL
+556 DTALPSGVL

-573 GVPLFIEELTQMML
+573 GVPLFVEELTQMML
-587 EGDPLTLASDGS
+587 ENVSGLQTPPTSDVS
-599 DETDPHSQTMEVPVT
+599 DATGPHSQTMEVPVT
-614 LQDLLTARL
+614 LQDLLTAKL

-642 WTAALLHK
+642 WTAELLHE
-650 VASGLDLGNRLFMD
+650 VASGLYVGNRLFTD
-664 FASLKGELNKL
+664 FALLKGELNKL

-681 NRNPIADDQLRYTFR
+681 NRNQIADSQPRYTFR

-704 YQSLLRSKRQ
+704 YQSLLRSRRQ
-714 QYHQQIAEV
+714 RYHQRIAEV
-723 LQVDGGVQPELV
+723 LQGESGFQPELV
-735 AHHYTE
+735 AYHYTE
-741 AGLPEK
+741 AGLPDK

-780 KLSTNASAQELQA
+780 KLSANASTRESEA

-836 KEPTLE
+836 GEPTLE
-842 GAADASLN
+842 GNTDASLD

-870 GRFLSAHELGEQC
+870 GRFLSARELGEQC
-883 FVIAKQ
+883 FAIAKQ
-889 AEDKAFEVEAHR
+889 TGDPAFEVEAHR

-908 YLSEFKDALAHLEA
+908 YLSEFRDALAHLEA

-932 TVPTFLHFVA
+932 PVPTFLHFVA

-954 LLWSLGYPVQA
+954 LLWCLGYPLQA
-965 EKRVAEAARI
+965 EERVAEAARI
-975 GEDRNHPFSDA
+975 GKDRSHHFSDA
-986 VLLHFKTMLYQHQ
+986 VLLHFKSVLYQHQ
-999 DEVEKVETTATQ
+999 EKVEEVETTATQ

-1028 TVMKGWALTLSSF
+1028 TVMKGWALTEL
-1041 NETVARNEM
+1041 NR
-1050 EGDSNTGTLK
+1050 
-1060 EQATDTY
+1060 
-1067 PQGTIKKSE
+1067 SE

-1083 KGVAAWEKTRA
+1083 KGIAAWEKTRA
-1094 ELQLPLFLALL
+1094 ELQLPLFLTLL

-1153 KETKAV
+1153 KETDAV
-1159 GEKEFGETPK
+1159 GGKGAI
-1169 PKYPSDNTVAKAE
+1169 STVAKAE
-1182 SYFQEALA
+1182 SYFQEAIA

-1203 AALSLS
+1203 AALSLG
-1209 ELWCTQDRC
+1209 ELWCTQDRY
-1218 RDAYNLLRPIYL
+1218 REAYNLLRPIYM

-1235 FDTKDLQQA
+1235 FDTKDLRQA
-1244 KHLLEKLKNS
+1244 RHLLEKLKNS
-1254 PQPSGISRR
+1254 HQPSAISRR

>member
-1 MNHKRCPN
+1 MHHKRCPN
-9 CGFSNPPFKFCGECG
+9 CGFLNPSFKFCGECG
-24 TSLDSPA
+24 TSLESPA
-31 RSRQIPAVE
+31 RPRQIPAVDTAVME
-40 TTVVEHA
+40 DA
-47 LPHGAERR
+47 LPHRAEHR

-69 FTEKLDPE
+69 FSEKLDPE

-97 SGHIARY
+97 DGHIARY
-104 FGDGV
+104 FGDGI

-115 PIAHEDTA
+115 PIAHEDAA
-123 HRAVRAALGIVA
+123 HRAVRAALGSVA
-135 AIETLNPYLQAT
+135 ALETLNPYLQASF
-147 YGVEIKVRLS
+147 GVEIRVRLS

-164 VWHISGEESPEAI
+164 VWHISGDASPEAI

-184 NIAARMQELATPNSI
+184 NIAARMQALATPNSI

-212 FYTAALGASLLR
+212 FETAALGTFPIR

-253 TPLIGREHEVELLK
+253 TPLIGRAREVESLK
-267 QGWTHVLASKGQ
+267 HRWAQVLASKGQ

-296 LIQEYVEHSP
+296 VIQEHVENHP
-306 EAMIME
+306 EAVTME

-338 TSTDTA
+338 SSTDTA

-349 KLENLLRDYSIP
+349 KLENLLRDYRIP
-361 TVGGDTTSLSDSER
+361 TVRDDAASPSNFDGEA
-375 EGQEQTPETL
+375 QEHAPETL
-385 PLLAELLEIPFEIQ
+385 PLLAELLEIPLEVQ
-399 QQTVT
+399 QQTGT
-404 GVGARPYSRPVER
+404 GVGARPYSRPVEQ

-430 QQTLEVLIQVLLK
+430 QQTLEVLVQVLLK
-443 MAEQRPILFVV
+443 MAEQKPILFVV

-468 TLLIHRI
+468 TLLITRI

-485 CRTDTQHF
+485 CRTGTQRF
-493 RHSSEPEDNGQ
+493 RESSQAEESGQ
-504 LSQNETSDS
+504 SLQDETSDS
-513 DLESSVLDRE
+513 DLESSVLDTE
-523 VLEQLLHPEWA
+523 MLEQLLRPEWT
-534 NALTLATLTPPQVEE
+534 NALTLAALTPPQVEE

-556 DTVLPSKAL
+556 DTALPSEAL

-573 GVPLFIEELTQMML
+573 GVPLFVEELTQMML
-587 EGDPLTLASDGS
+587 EGDTLTSDVFGV
-599 DETDPHSQTMEVPVT
+599 TDPRSQTMEVPVT
-614 LQDLLTARL
+614 LQDLLTVRL
-623 DELGAAKEIVQLGA
+623 DELGPAKEIVQLGA

-642 WTAALLHK
+642 WTAELLHE
-650 VASGLDLGNRLFMD
+650 VASGLYPRNRLFAD
-664 FASLKGELNKL
+664 FATLKSELNTL
-675 VNAYIL
+675 VSAYIL
-681 NRNPIADDQLRYTFR
+681 NQDEMADTQLRYTFR

-704 YQSLLRSKRQ
+704 YQSLLRSRRQ
-714 QYHQQIAEV
+714 RYHQRIAEV
-723 LQVDGGVQPELV
+723 LQGDGGFQPELV
-735 AHHYTE
+735 AYHYTE

-747 AIDYWHRAGQRALER
+747 AIDYWHRAGQRSLER

-780 KLSTNASAQELQA
+780 QLSADTNLRKLAS
-793 TAQRELELQ
+793 TAQQELELQ

-816 APEVEVAYTRAREL
+816 APEVEGAYTRAREL

-836 KEPTLE
+836 QESILGKD
-842 GAADASLN
+842 ADTSLD
-850 RIKDLRFPIL
+850 RVKDLRFPIL

-889 AEDKAFEVEAHR
+889 AEDAAFEVEAHR

-908 YLSEFKDALAHLEA
+908 YLSEFKEALAHLEA
-922 GIELYQPQHH
+922 GIELYQPQQHP
-932 TVPTFLHFVA
+932 VPTFLHFVA
-942 DPGMTLLAYSAP
+942 DPGTTLLAYSAP
-954 LLWSLGYPVQA
+954 LLWCLGYPLQA
-965 EKRVAEAARI
+965 EERLVEAAKI

-986 VLLHFKTMLYQHQ
+986 VLLHFKAVLYQHKN
-999 DEVEKVETTATQ
+999 EVEMVETTATQ
-1011 MLQICQEHGFS
+1011 MLRICQEHGFS

-1028 TVMKGWALTLSSF
+1028 TVMKGWALTEL
-1041 NETVARNEM
+1041 NR
-1050 EGDSNTGTLK
+1050 
-1060 EQATDTY
+1060 
-1067 PQGTIKKSE
+1067 SE
-1076 EGIAMIR
+1076 AGIAMIR
-1083 KGVAAWEKTRA
+1083 KGIAAWEKTRA
-1094 ELQLPLFLALL
+1094 ELLLPLFLTLL

-1138 AELTRRKGELCLVLG
+1138 AELTRRKGELCFVLG
-1153 KETKAV
+1153 KEPEAV
-1159 GEKEFGETPK
+1159 GEREFGVTN
-1169 PKYPSDNTVAKAE
+1169 PSYNTFEKAE

-1209 ELWCTQDRC
+1209 ELWCTQDRY
-1218 RDAYNLLRPIYL
+1218 REAYNLLRPIYV

-1235 FDTKDLQQA
+1235 FETKDLQHA
-1244 KHLLEKLKNS
+1244 KHLLEKLQVALK
-1254 PQPSGISRR
+1254 

>member
-1 MNHKRCPN
+1 MNHKRCPS
-9 CGFSNPPFKFCGECG
+9 CGFLNPPFKFCGECG
-24 TSLDSPA
+24 TSLGDVSHPH
-31 RSRQIPAVE
+31 QLPTVDTAVME
-40 TTVVEHA
+40 QA
-47 LPHGAERR
+47 LSHGAERR

-115 PIAHEDTA
+115 PIAHEDAA

-147 YGVEIKVRLS
+147 FGVEIKVRLS

-164 VWHISGEESPEAI
+164 IWHISAEDSPEAV

-184 NIAARMQELATPNSI
+184 NLAARMEKLAPPNGI

-212 FYTAALGASLLR
+212 FITKALGASLLR
-224 GISQPVN
+224 GISQPVS

-241 QSRLDIASESGL
+241 QSRLDIASEGGL

-267 QGWTHVLASKGQ
+267 QDWEQVLTSKGQ

-287 GIGKSRCLQ
+287 GIGKSRCVQ
-296 LIQEYVEHSP
+296 LIQEHVEHSP
-306 EAMIME
+306 EAVIME

-344 QTRLD
+344 QVRLD
-349 KLENLLRDYSIP
+349 KLENLLRNYSIP
-361 TVGGDTTSLSDSER
+361 TVGDDTPSVSNSEP
-375 EGQEQTPETL
+375 EVQEQTPETL
-385 PLLAELLEIPFEIQ
+385 PLLAELLEIPFEVQ
-399 QQTVT
+399 RQTET
-404 GVGARPYSRPVER
+404 GVTAQPYGRPIEQ
-417 DTYPSGWGRRQRR
+417 DTYPSGWKRRQRR
-430 QQTLEVLIQVLLK
+430 QQTLEVLVQVLLK
-443 MAEQRPILFVV
+443 MAEQKPILFVV

-468 TLLIHRI
+468 TLLITRI
-475 ENARIFAVLS
+475 ENARIFTVLS
-485 CRTDTQHF
+485 CRSDTQHF
-493 RHSSEPEDNGQ
+493 RHSLRPEENNGHLQ
-504 LSQNETSDS
+504 TETPDG
-513 DLESSVLDRE
+513 DFESSVLDRE
-523 VLEQLLHPEWA
+523 VLEQLLRPEWA
-534 NALTLATLTPPQVEE
+534 NALTLTALTPSQVEE
-549 MIQHVAG
+549 MIHHVAR
-556 DTVLPSKAL
+556 DMPLTPAAL
-565 TRIVEMTE
+565 TRIIEMTE
-573 GVPLFIEELTQMML
+573 GVPLFVEELTQMML
-587 EGDPLTLASDGS
+587 EGDSLPVSPNESQG
-599 DETDPHSQTMEVPVT
+599 TDPRLQTMEVPVT

-623 DELGAAKEIVQLGA
+623 DELGTRKEIVQLGA

-642 WTAALLHK
+642 WTAELLHE
-650 VASGLDLGNRLFMD
+650 VASGIDPKNHLFTDFSDLK
-664 FASLKGELNKL
+664 SELNEL

-681 NRNPIADDQLRYTFR
+681 NRNKMADNQLRYTFR

-704 YQSLLRSKRQ
+704 YQSLLRSRRQ
-714 QYHQQIAEV
+714 RYHQRIAEV
-723 LQVDGGVQPELV
+723 LQNDGSFQPELV

-747 AIDYWHRAGQRALER
+747 AVDYWQRAGQRALER

-780 KLSTNASAQELQA
+780 KLSANANTSELKA

-816 APEVEVAYTRAREL
+816 ASEVEVAYTRAREL
-830 LETLES
+830 LETLED
-836 KEPTLE
+836 KGATLE
-842 GAADASLN
+842 GDTDTSLAHT
-850 RIKDLRFPIL
+850 KDSQFPVL

-870 GRFLSAHELGEQC
+870 GRFLSARELGEQC

-889 AEDKAFEVEAHR
+889 TKDPAFEVEAHR

-908 YLSEFKDALAHLEA
+908 YLSEFKSALEHLEA

-932 TVPTFLHFVA
+932 SIPTFLHFVA

-954 LLWSLGYPVQA
+954 LLWCLGYPIQA
-965 EKRVAEAARI
+965 AEQLAKAERI
-975 GEDRNHPFSDA
+975 GKDRNHPFSDA
-986 VLLHFKTMLYQHQ
+986 VLLHFKTMLYQHEN
-999 DEVEKVETTATQ
+999 EVEKVETAATR

-1028 TVMKGWALTLSSF
+1028 TVMKGWALT
-1041 NETVARNEM
+1041 
-1050 EGDSNTGTLK
+1050 
-1060 EQATDTY
+1060 EQNR
-1067 PQGTIKKSE
+1067 SE

-1083 KGVAAWEKTRA
+1083 KGIAAWEKTRA

-1105 AQAYQRAGQYT
+1105 AQAYQRAGQHT

-1138 AELTRRKGELCLVLG
+1138 AELTRQKGELWLVLA
-1153 KETKAV
+1153 KEVKTAGTKDTTSAIR
-1159 GEKEFGETPK
+1159 
-1169 PKYPSDNTVAKAE
+1169 KAE

-1190 IARRQGAKSWELR
+1190 VARRQGAKSWELR

-1209 ELWCTQDRC
+1209 KLWCTQKRYQE
-1218 RDAYNLLRPIYL
+1218 AYSLLRPIYV

-1244 KHLLEKLKNS
+1244 KHLLEKLKNIH
-1254 PQPSGISRR
+1254 QPSAISRR

>member
-1 MNHKRCPN
+1 MQHKRCPN
-9 CGFSNPPFKFCGECG
+9 CGFLNPSFKFCGECG
-24 TSLDSPA
+24 TSLESPV
-31 RSRQIPAVE
+31 RSRQIPAVD
-40 TTVVEHA
+40 TAVVEQT

-55 QLTVLFCDIVDSTA
+55 QLTVLFCDIVDSTT

-97 SGHIARY
+97 DGHIARY
-104 FGDGV
+104 FGDGI

-115 PIAHEDTA
+115 PIAHEDAA

-135 AIETLNPYLQAT
+135 ALETLNPYLQAT
-147 YGVEIKVRLS
+147 FGMEVNVRLS

-164 VWHISGEESPEAI
+164 VWHISVEGSPEAI

-184 NIAARMQELATPNSI
+184 NLAARMQEFATPNSI
-199 VIGDTT
+199 VIGNTT
-205 HQLVEGF
+205 HQLIEGF
-212 FYTAALGASLLR
+212 FKTETLGTFPVR

-253 TPLIGREHEVELLK
+253 TPLIGREYEVELLK
-267 QGWTHVLASKGQ
+267 RGWAQVLASKGQ

-296 LIQEYVEHSP
+296 LIQEYVERTP
-306 EAMIME
+306 EAAIME

-338 TSTDTA
+338 TGTDTA

-349 KLENLLRDYSIP
+349 KLESLLRDYNIP
-361 TVGGDTTSLSDSER
+361 TVGGNTASLSDSDR
-375 EGQEQTPETL
+375 EVQEHAPETL
-385 PLLAELLEIPFEIQ
+385 PLLAELLEIPFEVQ
-399 QQTVT
+399 QQTGI
-404 GVGARPYSRPVER
+404 GVGARPYGRPVEQ

-430 QQTLEVLIQVLLK
+430 QQTLEVLVQVLLK
-443 MAEQRPILFVV
+443 MAEQKPILFVV

-468 TLLIHRI
+468 TLLITRI
-475 ENARIFAVLS
+475 ENARIFVVLS
-485 CRTDTQHF
+485 CRTGTQHF
-493 RHSSEPEDNGQ
+493 RHSSQPEENGQ
-504 LSQNETSDS
+504 SLQDETSDS

-523 VLEQLLHPEWA
+523 MLEQLLRPEWA
-534 NALTLATLTPPQVEE
+534 DALTLAALTPPQVEE

-556 DTVLPSKAL
+556 NTALPSEAS

-573 GVPLFIEELTQMML
+573 GVPLFVEELTQMML
-587 EGDPLTLASDGS
+587 EGDPLTLTSDVS
-599 DETDPHSQTMEVPVT
+599 DVRDPHSQTMEVPVT

-642 WTAALLHK
+642 WTAELLHE
-650 VASGLDLGNRLFMD
+650 VASGLYVGNRLFTD
-664 FASLKGELNKL
+664 FALLRGELNKL

-681 NRNPIADDQLRYTFR
+681 NRNQVADNQLRYTFR

-704 YQSLLRSKRQ
+704 YQSLLRSRRQ

-723 LQVDGGVQPELV
+723 LQDGGGFQPELV
-735 AHHYTE
+735 AYHYTE

-780 KLSTNASAQELQA
+780 KLSTNASTRESEA

-836 KEPTLE
+836 QEPPLGE
-842 GAADASLN
+842 GADAPLD

-870 GRFLSAHELGEQC
+870 GRFLSAREFGEQC

-889 AEDKAFEVEAHR
+889 TGDPAFEVEAHR

-908 YLSEFKDALAHLEA
+908 YLSEFRDALAHLEA

-932 TVPTFLHFVA
+932 PVPTFLHFVA

-954 LLWSLGYPVQA
+954 LLWCLGYPLQA
-965 EKRVAEAARI
+965 EERLAEAARI
-975 GEDRNHPFSDA
+975 GKNRSHPFSDA
-986 VLLHFKTMLYQHQ
+986 VLLHFKSVLYQHQ
-999 DEVEKVETTATQ
+999 EKVEEVKTTATQ

-1028 TVMKGWALTLSSF
+1028 TVMKGWALTEL
-1041 NETVARNEM
+1041 NR
-1050 EGDSNTGTLK
+1050 
-1060 EQATDTY
+1060 
-1067 PQGTIKKSE
+1067 SE

-1083 KGVAAWEKTRA
+1083 KGIAAWEKTRA
-1094 ELQLPLFLALL
+1094 ELLLPLFLTLL

-1138 AELTRRKGELCLVLG
+1138 AELTRRKGELCLVLD
-1153 KETKAV
+1153 KETEGV
-1159 GEKEFGETPK
+1159 GEKEFGVTN
-1169 PKYPSDNTVAKAE
+1169 PSYNTVEKAE
-1182 SYFQEALA
+1182 SYFQGALA

-1203 AALSLS
+1203 AALSLC
-1209 ELWCTQDRC
+1209 ELWCTQDRY
-1218 RDAYNLLRPIYL
+1218 REAYNLLRPIYM

-1235 FDTKDLQQA
+1235 FDTKDLRQA
-1244 KHLLEKLKNS
+1244 RHLLEKLKNS
-1254 PQPSGISRR
+1254 HQPSVSISRR

>member
-1 MNHKRCPN
+1 MHHKRCPN
-9 CGFSNPPFKFCGECG
+9 CGFLNPSFKFCGECG
-24 TSLDSPA
+24 TSLESPV
-31 RSRQIPAVE
+31 RSRQIPAVD
-40 TTVVEHA
+40 TAVVEQT

-55 QLTVLFCDIVDSTA
+55 QLTVLFCDIVDSTG

-97 SGHIARY
+97 DGHIARY

-115 PIAHEDTA
+115 PIAHEDAA

-135 AIETLNPYLQAT
+135 ALETLNPYLQVT
-147 YGVEIKVRLS
+147 FGMEVNVRLS

-164 VWHISGEESPEAI
+164 VWHISVEGSPEAI

-184 NIAARMQELATPNSI
+184 NLAARMQEFATPNSI
-199 VIGDTT
+199 VIGNTT
-205 HQLVEGF
+205 HQLIEGF
-212 FYTAALGASLLR
+212 FKTEALGTFPVR

-241 QSRLDIASESGL
+241 QSRLGIASESGL
-253 TPLIGREHEVELLK
+253 TPLIGREREVELLK
-267 QGWTHVLASKGQ
+267 QGWSQVLASKGQ

-306 EAMIME
+306 EAVIVE

-338 TSTDTA
+338 NNTDTA

-349 KLENLLRDYSIP
+349 KLENLLRDYNIP
-361 TVGGDTTSLSDSER
+361 TVGGGTASPSDFDR
-375 EGQEQTPETL
+375 EGQEHAPETL
-385 PLLAELLEIPFEIQ
+385 PLLAELLEIPFEVQ
-399 QQTVT
+399 QQTET
-404 GVGARPYSRPVER
+404 GVGARLYSRPVEQ

-430 QQTLEVLIQVLLK
+430 QQTLEVLVQVLLK
-443 MAEQRPILFVV
+443 MAEQKPILFVV

-468 TLLIHRI
+468 TLLITRI

-493 RHSSEPEDNGQ
+493 RQNSQPEEDEQ
-504 LSQNETSDS
+504 PLQDEISDS

-534 NALTLATLTPPQVEE
+534 NALPLAALTPPQVEE

-556 DTVLPSKAL
+556 DTALPSEAL

-573 GVPLFIEELTQMML
+573 GVPLFVEELTQMML
-587 EGDPLTLASDGS
+587 EGDPLTLASDVS
-599 DETDPHSQTMEVPVT
+599 DGTGPHSQTMEVPVT

-642 WTAALLHK
+642 WTAELLHE
-650 VASGLDLGNRLFMD
+650 VASGLYVGNRLFTD
-664 FASLKGELNKL
+664 FALLRGELNKL

-681 NRNPIADDQLRYTFR
+681 NRNQVADNQLRYTFR

-704 YQSLLRSKRQ
+704 YQSLLRSRRQ

-723 LQVDGGVQPELV
+723 LQDGGGFQPELV
-735 AHHYTE
+735 AYHYTE

-780 KLSTNASAQELQA
+780 KLSVNASTRESEA

-836 KEPTLE
+836 QEPTLKKD
-842 GAADASLN
+842 ADASLD

-870 GRFLSAHELGEQC
+870 GRFLSARELGEQC

-889 AEDKAFEVEAHR
+889 TGDPAFEVEAHR

-908 YLSEFKDALAHLEA
+908 YLSEFRDALAHLEA

-932 TVPTFLHFVA
+932 PVPTFLHFVA

-954 LLWSLGYPVQA
+954 LLWCLGYPLQA
-965 EKRVAEAARI
+965 EERLAEAARI
-975 GEDRNHPFSDA
+975 GENRSHPFSDA
-986 VLLHFKTMLYQHQ
+986 VLLHFKSVLYQHQ
-999 DEVEKVETTATQ
+999 ERVEEVKTTATQ
-1011 MLQICQEHGFS
+1011 MLRICQEHGFS

-1028 TVMKGWALTLSSF
+1028 TVMKGWALTEL
-1041 NETVARNEM
+1041 NH
-1050 EGDSNTGTLK
+1050 
-1060 EQATDTY
+1060 
-1067 PQGTIKKSE
+1067 SE
-1076 EGIAMIR
+1076 EGIPMIR
-1083 KGVAAWEKTRA
+1083 KGIAAWEKTRA
-1094 ELQLPLFLALL
+1094 ELLLPLFLTLL

-1153 KETKAV
+1153 KETERVGGKDGTSAV
-1159 GEKEFGETPK
+1159 T
-1169 PKYPSDNTVAKAE
+1169 KAE

-1209 ELWCTQDRC
+1209 ELWCTQDRY
-1218 RDAYNLLRPIYL
+1218 REAYSLLRPIYM

-1235 FDTKDLQQA
+1235 FDTKDLRRA
-1244 KHLLEKLKNS
+1244 RHLLEKLKRS
-1254 PQPSGISRR
+1254 HQPSAISRR

>member
-1 MNHKRCPN
+1 M
-9 CGFSNPPFKFCGECG
+9 E
-24 TSLDSPA
+24 
-31 RSRQIPAVE
+31 Q
-40 TTVVEHA
+40 A

-97 SGHIARY
+97 SGHVARY

-123 HRAVRAALGIVA
+123 HRAVRSGLGIVA

-147 YGVEIKVRLS
+147 FGVEINVRLS

-164 VWHISGEESPEAI
+164 VWVLSGEESPEAI

-212 FYTAALGASLLR
+212 FKTDALGAFPIR

-253 TPLIGREHEVELLK
+253 TPLIGRAREVEALK
-267 QGWTHVLASKGQ
+267 HRWAQVLASKGQ

-296 LIQEYVEHSP
+296 VIQEHVENHP
-306 EAMIME
+306 EAVTME

-338 TSTDTA
+338 SSTDTP

-349 KLENLLRDYSIP
+349 KLESLLRDYNIP
-361 TVGGDTTSLSDSER
+361 TVGGDTASVSDSDR
-375 EGQEQTPETL
+375 EGQEHTPETL

-404 GVGARPYSRPVER
+404 GVGARPYSRPVEQ

-430 QQTLEVLIQVLLK
+430 QQTLELLVQVLLK
-443 MAEQRPILFVV
+443 VAEQNPILFVV

-468 TLLIHRI
+468 TLLITRI

-485 CRTDTQHF
+485 CRTDTQPY
-493 RHSSEPEDNGQ
+493 RYGTPLAYLKGSEEASAEAG
-504 LSQNETSDS
+504 DS
-513 DLESSVLDRE
+513 DDQDRAPSDLLQRSNMSIE
-523 VLEQLLHPEWA
+523 LEQLLHPEWA
-534 NALTLATLTPPQVEE
+534 NTLTLTALTPPQVEV

-556 DTVLPSKAL
+556 DAALPSEAL

-573 GVPLFIEELTQMML
+573 GVPLFVEELTQMML
-587 EGDPLTLASDGS
+587 EGARIEAGKEGS
-599 DETDPHSQTMEVPVT
+599 RDTPSPHLPTFQPSLPHSQTMEVPVT

-642 WTAALLHK
+642 WTAELLYEI
-650 VASGLDLGNRLFMD
+650 ASGLALGNRFFTD
-664 FASLKGELNKL
+664 FAALKGELNKL

-681 NRNPIADDQLRYTFR
+681 NRNQVVDNQFRYTFR

-704 YQSLLRSKRQ
+704 YQSLLRSRRQ

-723 LQVDGGVQPELV
+723 LQNSGGFQPELV
-735 AHHYTE
+735 AYHYTE

-747 AIDYWHRAGQRALER
+747 AVDYWHRAGQRALER

-780 KLSTNASAQELQA
+780 ELSANTNLRRLAS
-793 TAQRELELQ
+793 TAQQELELQ

-816 APEVEVAYTRAREL
+816 APEVEGAYTRAREL

-836 KEPTLE
+836 KESIL
-842 GAADASLN
+842 GKDADTSLD
-850 RIKDLRFPIL
+850 RVKDLRFPIL

-870 GRFLSAHELGEQC
+870 GRFLSARELGEQC

-889 AEDKAFEVEAHR
+889 AEDAAFEVEAHR

-908 YLSEFKDALAHLEA
+908 YLSEFKEALAHLEA
-922 GIELYQPQHH
+922 GIELYQPQQHP
-932 TVPTFLHFVA
+932 VPTFLHFVA
-942 DPGMTLLAYSAP
+942 DPGTTLLAYSAP
-954 LLWSLGYPVQA
+954 LLWCLGYPLQA
-965 EKRVAEAARI
+965 EERLVEAARI
-975 GEDRNHPFSDA
+975 GKDRNHPFSDA
-986 VLLHFKTMLYQHQ
+986 VLLHFKAVLYQHKN
-999 DEVEKVETTATQ
+999 EVEMVETTATQ
-1011 MLQICQEHGFS
+1011 MLEICQEHGFS

-1028 TVMKGWALTLSSF
+1028 TVMKGWALTEL
-1041 NETVARNEM
+1041 NH
-1050 EGDSNTGTLK
+1050 
-1060 EQATDTY
+1060 
-1067 PQGTIKKSE
+1067 SE
-1076 EGIAMIR
+1076 EGISMIR
-1083 KGVAAWEKTRA
+1083 KGIAAWEKTRA
-1094 ELQLPLFLALL
+1094 ELQLPLFLTLL

-1138 AELTRRKGELCLVLG
+1138 AELTRQKGELCLALG
-1153 KETKAV
+1153 KATEVVDGKDTTSTA
-1159 GEKEFGETPK
+1159 
-1169 PKYPSDNTVAKAE
+1169 AKAE

-1209 ELWCTQDRC
+1209 ELWCTQDRYWE
-1218 RDAYNLLRPIYL
+1218 AYNLLRPIYV

-1235 FDTKDLQQA
+1235 FETKDLQHA

-1254 PQPSGISRR
+1254 HQSSAISRR

>member
-1 MNHKRCPN
+1 MSVPKDLLTDGNRKLTATKKIMDHKRCPN
-9 CGFSNPPFKFCGECG
+9 CGFLNPLFKFCGECG
-24 TSLDSPA
+24 TSLEGPS
-31 RSRQIPAVE
+31 RSRQIPAVGTAVME
-40 TTVVEHA
+40 QT

-55 QLTVLFCDIVDSTA
+55 QLTVLFCDIVDSTV

-97 SGHIARY
+97 DGHIARY
-104 FGDGV
+104 FGDGI

-115 PIAHEDTA
+115 PIAHEDAA

-135 AIETLNPYLQAT
+135 ALETLNPYLQAT
-147 YGVEIKVRLS
+147 FGVEINVRLS

-164 VWHISGEESPEAI
+164 VWHISAEGSPEAI

-184 NIAARMQELATPNSI
+184 NLAARIQELATPNSI

-205 HQLVEGF
+205 YQLVEGF
-212 FYTAALGASLLR
+212 FYTAPLGASLIR

-241 QSRLDIASESGL
+241 QSRLDIATESGL
-253 TPLIGREHEVELLK
+253 TPLIGREREIESLK
-267 QGWTHVLASKGQ
+267 HGWSQVLASKGQ

-296 LIQEYVEHSP
+296 LIQEYVGNSS
-306 EAMIME
+306 EAVTME

-329 LFQEHVVQF
+329 LFQEHIVQF

-349 KLENLLRDYSIP
+349 KLENLLRDYNIP
-361 TVGGDTTSLSDSER
+361 TVGDEAASPSNSDCAV
-375 EGQEQTPETL
+375 QEHAPETL
-385 PLLAELLEIPFEIQ
+385 PLLAELLEIPLEVQ
-399 QQTVT
+399 QQTGT
-404 GVGARPYSRPVER
+404 RVGARPYGRPVEQ

-430 QQTLEVLIQVLLK
+430 QQTLEVLLQVLLK
-443 MAEQRPILFVV
+443 MAEQKPILFVV
-454 EDLHWIDPSSIEFL
+454 EDLHWVDPSSIEFL
-468 TLLIHRI
+468 TLLIARI

-485 CRTDTQHF
+485 CRTDTQLY
-493 RHSSEPEDNGQ
+493 RDGTPTGLVKSDPALTDNQQ
-504 LSQNETSDS
+504 LTPNNHDGEG
-513 DLESSVLDRE
+513 
-523 VLEQLLHPEWA
+523 LEQLLRPEWA
-534 NALTLATLTPPQVEE
+534 NVLTLAALTPPQVEE

-556 DTVLPSKAL
+556 DTALASEAL

-573 GVPLFIEELTQMML
+573 GVPLFVEELTQMML
-587 EGDPLTLASDGS
+587 EGDPLTLTSDVP
-599 DETDPHSQTMEVPVT
+599 DVTDPRSQTMEVPVT

-642 WTAALLHK
+642 WTAELLHE
-650 VASGLDLGNRLFMD
+650 VASGINLENRRFTD

-681 NRNPIADDQLRYTFR
+681 NRSRGGVSPSVPSGEGTSPLRYTFR

-723 LQVDGGVQPELV
+723 LQDGGSFQPELV
-735 AHHYTE
+735 AYHYTE
-741 AGLPEK
+741 AGLPER
-747 AIDYWHRAGQRALER
+747 AVDYWHRAGQRALER

-780 KLSTNASAQELQA
+780 ELSANASTRELKA

-816 APEVEVAYTRAREL
+816 APEVEIAYTRARDL
-830 LETLES
+830 LETLENG
-836 KEPTLE
+836 EPNLE
-842 GAADASLN
+842 EDTDALLD

-870 GRFLSAHELGEQC
+870 GRFLSARELGEQC

-889 AEDKAFEVEAHR
+889 AGDPAFEVEAHR

-922 GIELYQPQHH
+922 GIELYQPQSHP
-932 TVPTFLHFVA
+932 VPTFLHFVA

-954 LLWSLGYPVQA
+954 LLWCLGYPLQA
-965 EKRVAEAARI
+965 EERLDEAARI
-975 GEDRNHPFSDA
+975 GKDRSHHFSDA
-986 VLLHFKTMLYQHQ
+986 VLLHFKTMFYQHQ
-999 DEVEKVETTATQ
+999 ERVEEVETTATQ

-1028 TVMKGWALTLSSF
+1028 TVMKGWALTEL
-1041 NETVARNEM
+1041 NR
-1050 EGDSNTGTLK
+1050 
-1060 EQATDTY
+1060 
-1067 PQGTIKKSE
+1067 SE

-1083 KGVAAWEKTRA
+1083 KGIAAWEKTRA
-1094 ELQLPLFLALL
+1094 ELQLPLFLTLL

-1116 LALQTLDSA
+1116 LAMQTLDSA

-1138 AELTRRKGELCLVLG
+1138 AELTRRKGELCLVRG
-1153 KETKAV
+1153 KGTEAV
-1159 GEKEFGETPK
+1159 GGKGVT
-1169 PKYPSDNTVAKAE
+1169 SAVAKAE

-1209 ELWCTQDRC
+1209 ELWCTQDRY
-1218 RDAYNLLRPIYL
+1218 REAYSLLRPIYL

-1235 FDTKDLQQA
+1235 FDTKYLQQA
-1244 KHLLEKLKNS
+1244 RHLLEKLENS
-1254 PQPSGISRR
+1254 HQLSAISGRG

>member
-1 MNHKRCPN
+1 M
-9 CGFSNPPFKFCGECG
+9 E
-24 TSLDSPA
+24 
-31 RSRQIPAVE
+31 Q
-40 TTVVEHA
+40 A

-97 SGHIARY
+97 SGHVARY
-104 FGDGV
+104 FGDGI

-115 PIAHEDTA
+115 PIAHEDAA
-123 HRAVRAALGIVA
+123 HRAVRSGLGIVA

-147 YGVEIKVRLS
+147 FGVEINVRLS

-164 VWHISGEESPEAI
+164 VWVLSGKESPEAI

-184 NIAARMQELATPNSI
+184 NIAARMQALATPNSI

-212 FYTAALGASLLR
+212 FKTDALGSFPIR

-253 TPLIGREHEVELLK
+253 TPLIGRTREVESLK
-267 QGWTHVLASKGQ
+267 HRWAQVIASKGQ
-279 ALLIEGEA
+279 AVLIEGEA

-296 LIQEYVEHSP
+296 VIQEHVESHP
-306 EAMIME
+306 EAVTME
-312 CRCSP
+312 GRCSS

-338 TSTDTA
+338 SSTDTP

-349 KLENLLRDYSIP
+349 KLESLLRDYNIP
-361 TVGGDTTSLSDSER
+361 TVGGDTTSVSDSDR
-375 EGQEQTPETL
+375 EGQAHTPETL

-404 GVGARPYSRPVER
+404 GVGARPYSRPVEQ

-430 QQTLEVLIQVLLK
+430 QQTLELLVQVLLK
-443 MAEQRPILFVV
+443 MAEQNPILFVV

-468 TLLIHRI
+468 TLLITRI

-485 CRTDTQHF
+485 CRTDTQPY
-493 RHSSEPEDNGQ
+493 RYGTPLEYLKGSEEALAEARDSDGQ
-504 LSQNETSDS
+504 DRVTSDLLQRS
-513 DLESSVLDRE
+513 NMSIE
-523 VLEQLLHPEWA
+523 LEQLLHPEWA
-534 NALTLATLTPPQVEE
+534 NTLTLTALTPLEVET

-556 DTVLPSKAL
+556 DTALPSETL

-573 GVPLFIEELTQMML
+573 GVPLFVEELTQMML
-587 EGDPLTLASDGS
+587 EGARVEAGKEGS
-599 DETDPHSQTMEVPVT
+599 RDTSSSNLPTFQPSLPHSQTMEVPVT
-614 LQDLLTARL
+614 LQDLLTTRL

-642 WTAALLHK
+642 WTAELLHEI
-650 VASGLDLGNRLFMD
+650 AFGLELENRFFTD
-664 FASLKGELNKL
+664 FAALKGELNKL

-681 NRNPIADDQLRYTFR
+681 NRNQVVDNQFRYTFR

-704 YQSLLRSKRQ
+704 YQSLLRSRRQ

-723 LQVDGGVQPELV
+723 LQNSGGFQPELV
-735 AHHYTE
+735 AYHYTE

-747 AIDYWHRAGQRALER
+747 AVDYWHRAGQRALER

-780 KLSTNASAQELQA
+780 ELSENTNLRRLVS
-793 TAQRELELQ
+793 TAQQELELQ

-816 APEVEVAYTRAREL
+816 APEVEGAYTRAREL

-836 KEPTLE
+836 KEPTL
-842 GAADASLN
+842 GKNVDTSLD
-850 RIKDLRFPIL
+850 RVKDLRFPIL

-870 GRFLSAHELGEQC
+870 GRFLSARELGEQC

-889 AEDKAFEVEAHR
+889 AEDAAFEVEAHR

-908 YLSEFKDALAHLEA
+908 YLSEFKEALAHLEA
-922 GIELYQPQHH
+922 GIELYQPQQHP
-932 TVPTFLHFVA
+932 VPTFLHFVA
-942 DPGMTLLAYSAP
+942 DPGTTLLAYSAP
-954 LLWSLGYPVQA
+954 LLWCLGYPLQA
-965 EKRVAEAARI
+965 EERLVEATRI

-986 VLLHFKTMLYQHQ
+986 VLLHFKAVLYQHKN
-999 DEVEKVETTATQ
+999 EVEMVETTATQ

-1028 TVMKGWALTLSSF
+1028 TVMKGWALTEL
-1041 NETVARNEM
+1041 NH
-1050 EGDSNTGTLK
+1050 
-1060 EQATDTY
+1060 
-1067 PQGTIKKSE
+1067 SE
-1076 EGIAMIR
+1076 EGISMIR
-1083 KGVAAWEKTRA
+1083 KGIAAWEKTRA
-1094 ELQLPLFLALL
+1094 ELQLPLFLTLL

-1138 AELTRRKGELCLVLG
+1138 AELTRRKGELCLTLG
-1153 KETKAV
+1153 KTTEAV
-1159 GEKEFGETPK
+1159 DEKDTT
-1169 PKYPSDNTVAKAE
+1169 STAAKAE

-1209 ELWCTQDRC
+1209 ELWYTQDRY
-1218 RDAYNLLRPIYL
+1218 REAYNLLRPIYV

-1235 FDTKDLQQA
+1235 FETQDLQHA
-1244 KHLLEKLKNS
+1244 KHLLEKLQATLK
-1254 PQPSGISRR
+1254 

>member
-1 MNHKRCPN
+1 M
-9 CGFSNPPFKFCGECG
+9 E
-24 TSLDSPA
+24 
-31 RSRQIPAVE
+31 Q
-40 TTVVEHA
+40 A

-97 SGHIARY
+97 SGHVARY
-104 FGDGV
+104 FGDGI

-115 PIAHEDTA
+115 PIAHEDAA
-123 HRAVRAALGIVA
+123 HRAVRSGLGIVA

-147 YGVEIKVRLS
+147 FGVEINVRLS

-164 VWHISGEESPEAI
+164 VWVLSAEESPEAI

-184 NIAARMQELATPNSI
+184 NIAARMQALATPNSI

-212 FYTAALGASLLR
+212 FKTDALGSFPIR

-253 TPLIGREHEVELLK
+253 TPLIGRTREVESLK
-267 QGWTHVLASKGQ
+267 HRWAQVIASKGQ
-279 ALLIEGEA
+279 AVLIEGEA

-296 LIQEYVEHSP
+296 VIQEHVESHP
-306 EAMIME
+306 EAVTME
-312 CRCSP
+312 GRCSS

-338 TSTDTA
+338 SSTDTP

-349 KLENLLRDYSIP
+349 KLESLLRDYNIP
-361 TVGGDTTSLSDSER
+361 TVGGDTTSVSDSDR
-375 EGQEQTPETL
+375 EGQAHTPETL

-404 GVGARPYSRPVER
+404 GVGARPYSRPVEQ

-430 QQTLEVLIQVLLK
+430 QQTLELLVQVLLK
-443 MAEQRPILFVV
+443 MAEQNPILFVV

-468 TLLIHRI
+468 TLLITRI

-485 CRTDTQHF
+485 CRTDTQPY
-493 RHSSEPEDNGQ
+493 RYGTPLEYLKGSEEALAEARDSDGQ
-504 LSQNETSDS
+504 DRVTSDLLQRS
-513 DLESSVLDRE
+513 NMSIE
-523 VLEQLLHPEWA
+523 LEQLLHPEWA
-534 NALTLATLTPPQVEE
+534 NTLTLTALTPLEVET

-556 DTVLPSKAL
+556 DTALPSETL

-573 GVPLFIEELTQMML
+573 GVPLFVEELTQMML
-587 EGDPLTLASDGS
+587 EGARVEAGKEGS
-599 DETDPHSQTMEVPVT
+599 RDTSSSNLPTFQPSLPHSQTMEVPVT
-614 LQDLLTARL
+614 LQDLLTTRL

-642 WTAALLHK
+642 WTAELLHEI
-650 VASGLDLGNRLFMD
+650 AFGLELENRFFTD
-664 FASLKGELNKL
+664 FAALKGELNKL

-681 NRNPIADDQLRYTFR
+681 NRNQVVDNQFRYTFR

-704 YQSLLRSKRQ
+704 YQSLLRSRRQ

-723 LQVDGGVQPELV
+723 LQNSGGFQPELV
-735 AHHYTE
+735 AYHYTE

-747 AIDYWHRAGQRALER
+747 AVDYWHRAGQRALER

-780 KLSTNASAQELQA
+780 ELSENTNLRRLVS
-793 TAQRELELQ
+793 TAQQELELQ

-816 APEVEVAYTRAREL
+816 APEVEGAYTRAREL

-836 KEPTLE
+836 KEPTL
-842 GAADASLN
+842 GKNVDTSLD
-850 RIKDLRFPIL
+850 RVKDLRFPIL

-870 GRFLSAHELGEQC
+870 GRFLSARELGEQC

-889 AEDKAFEVEAHR
+889 AGDAAFEVEAHR

-908 YLSEFKDALAHLEA
+908 YLSEFKEALAHLEA
-922 GIELYQPQHH
+922 GIELYQPQQHP
-932 TVPTFLHFVA
+932 VPTFLHFVA
-942 DPGMTLLAYSAP
+942 DPGTTLLAYSAP
-954 LLWSLGYPVQA
+954 LLWCLGYPLQA
-965 EKRVAEAARI
+965 EERLVEATRI

-986 VLLHFKTMLYQHQ
+986 VLLHFKAVLYQHKN
-999 DEVEKVETTATQ
+999 EVEMVETTATQ

-1028 TVMKGWALTLSSF
+1028 TVMKGWALTEL
-1041 NETVARNEM
+1041 NH
-1050 EGDSNTGTLK
+1050 
-1060 EQATDTY
+1060 
-1067 PQGTIKKSE
+1067 SE
-1076 EGIAMIR
+1076 EGISMIR
-1083 KGVAAWEKTRA
+1083 KGIAAWEKTRA
-1094 ELQLPLFLALL
+1094 ELQLPLFLTLL

-1138 AELTRRKGELCLVLG
+1138 AELTRRKGELCLTLG
-1153 KETKAV
+1153 KTTEAV
-1159 GEKEFGETPK
+1159 DEKDTT
-1169 PKYPSDNTVAKAE
+1169 STAAKAE

-1209 ELWCTQDRC
+1209 ELWYTQDRY
-1218 RDAYNLLRPIYL
+1218 REAYNLLRPIYV

-1235 FDTKDLQQA
+1235 FETQDLQHA
-1244 KHLLEKLKNS
+1244 KHLLEKLQATLK
-1254 PQPSGISRR
+1254 

>member
-1 MNHKRCPN
+1 MHHKHCPN
-9 CGFSNPPFKFCGECG
+9 CGFLNPSFKFCGECG
-24 TSLDSPA
+24 TSLESPG
-31 RSRQIPAVE
+31 RSRRIPAVD
-40 TTVVEHA
+40 TAVVEQT

-104 FGDGV
+104 FGDGI

-147 YGVEIKVRLS
+147 FGVEINVRLS

-164 VWHISGEESPEAI
+164 VWHISAEESPEAI

-184 NIAARMQELATPNSI
+184 NLAARMQELATPNSI
-199 VIGDTT
+199 VIGETT
-205 HQLVEGF
+205 YQLVEGF
-212 FYTAALGASLLR
+212 FYTAPLGASLLR

-253 TPLIGREHEVELLK
+253 TPLIGREREVELLK
-267 QGWTHVLASKGQ
+267 QGWAQVLASKGR

-296 LIQEYVEHSP
+296 LIQEYVEHAR
-306 EAMIME
+306 EAVIME

-329 LFQEHVVQF
+329 LFQEHVIQF

-344 QTRLD
+344 ETRLN
-349 KLENLLRDYSIP
+349 KLENLLRNYSIP
-361 TVGGDTTSLSDSER
+361 TVGDDAVPPSNSER
-375 EGQEQTPETL
+375 EVQEHAPETL
-385 PLLAELLEIPFEIQ
+385 PLLAELLEIPLEVQ
-399 QQTVT
+399 QQTGT
-404 GVGARPYSRPVER
+404 GVGARPYSRPVEQ

-430 QQTLEVLIQVLLK
+430 RQTLEVLVQVLLK
-443 MAEQRPILFVV
+443 MAEQKPILFVV

-468 TLLIHRI
+468 TLLITRI

-493 RHSSEPEDNGQ
+493 RQNSQPEEDEPPLQDEI
-504 LSQNETSDS
+504 SDS
-513 DLESSVLDRE
+513 DIESSVLDRE
-523 VLEQLLHPEWA
+523 VLEQLLRPAWA
-534 NALTLATLTPPQVEE
+534 NALPLAVLTPPQVEE

-556 DTVLPSKAL
+556 DTALPSGAL

-573 GVPLFIEELTQMML
+573 GVPLFVEELTQMML
-587 EGDPLTLASDGS
+587 ENVSGLQTPPTFDVFGV
-599 DETDPHSQTMEVPVT
+599 TDPRSQTMEVPVT

-642 WTAALLHK
+642 WTAELLHE
-650 VASGLDLGNRLFMD
+650 VASGLDLGNRLFTD
-664 FASLKGELNKL
+664 FASLKGELNTL

-681 NRNPIADDQLRYTFR
+681 NRSQVADNQLRYTFR

-723 LQVDGGVQPELV
+723 LQDGGGFQPELV
-735 AHHYTE
+735 AYHYTE

-780 KLSTNASAQELQA
+780 KLSVSASTRESEA

-830 LETLES
+830 LETLEGQ
-836 KEPTLE
+836 EPTLE
-842 GAADASLN
+842 KDADASLDHV
-850 RIKDLRFPIL
+850 KDLRFPIL

-870 GRFLSAHELGEQC
+870 GRFLSARELGEQC

-889 AEDKAFEVEAHR
+889 TGDPAFEVEAHR

-908 YLSEFKDALAHLEA
+908 YLSEFRDALAHLEA

-932 TVPTFLHFVA
+932 PVPTFLHFVA

-954 LLWSLGYPVQA
+954 LLWCLGYPLQA
-965 EKRVAEAARI
+965 EERLAEAARI
-975 GEDRNHPFSDA
+975 GENRSHPFSDA
-986 VLLHFKTMLYQHQ
+986 VLLHFKSVLYQHQ
-999 DEVEKVETTATQ
+999 ERVEDVKTTATQ
-1011 MLQICQEHGFS
+1011 MLRICQEHGFS

-1028 TVMKGWALTLSSF
+1028 TVMKGWALTEL
-1041 NETVARNEM
+1041 NH
-1050 EGDSNTGTLK
+1050 
-1060 EQATDTY
+1060 
-1067 PQGTIKKSE
+1067 SE
-1076 EGIAMIR
+1076 EGIPMIR
-1083 KGVAAWEKTRA
+1083 KGIAAWEKTRA
-1094 ELQLPLFLALL
+1094 ELLLPLFLTLL

-1153 KETKAV
+1153 KETKTVGGKDGTSAV
-1159 GEKEFGETPK
+1159 T
-1169 PKYPSDNTVAKAE
+1169 KAE

-1209 ELWCTQDRC
+1209 QLWCTQDRY
-1218 RDAYNLLRPIYL
+1218 REAYSLLRPIYM

-1235 FDTKDLQQA
+1235 FDTKDLRRA
-1244 KHLLEKLKNS
+1244 RHLLEKLKDS
-1254 PQPSGISRR
+1254 LQPSAISRR

>member
-1 MNHKRCPN
+1 MHHKRCPN
-9 CGFSNPPFKFCGECG
+9 CGFLNPSFKFCGECG
-24 TSLDSPA
+24 TSLESPA
-31 RSRQIPAVE
+31 RPRKIPAVDTAVME
-40 TTVVEHA
+40 DA
-47 LPHGAERR
+47 LPHRAEHR

-69 FTEKLDPE
+69 FSEKLDPE

-97 SGHIARY
+97 DGHIARY
-104 FGDGV
+104 FGDGI

-115 PIAHEDTA
+115 PIAHEDAA

-135 AIETLNPYLQAT
+135 ALETLNPYLQASF
-147 YGVEIKVRLS
+147 GVEIRVRLS

-164 VWHISGEESPEAI
+164 VWHISGDASPEAI

-184 NIAARMQELATPNSI
+184 NIAARMQALATPNSI

-212 FYTAALGASLLR
+212 FETAALGTFPIR

-253 TPLIGREHEVELLK
+253 TPLIGRAREVESLK
-267 QGWTHVLASKGQ
+267 HRWAQVLASKGQ

-296 LIQEYVEHSP
+296 VIQEHVENHP
-306 EAMIME
+306 EAVTME

-338 TSTDTA
+338 SSTDTA

-349 KLENLLRDYSIP
+349 KLENLLRDYRIP
-361 TVGGDTTSLSDSER
+361 TVRDDAASPSNFDGEA
-375 EGQEQTPETL
+375 QEHAPETL
-385 PLLAELLEIPFEIQ
+385 PLLAELLEIPLEVQ
-399 QQTVT
+399 QQTGT
-404 GVGARPYSRPVER
+404 GVGARPYSRPVEQ
-417 DTYPSGWGRRQRR
+417 DTYPSGWRRRQRR
-430 QQTLEVLIQVLLK
+430 QQTLEVLVQVLLK
-443 MAEQRPILFVV
+443 MAEQKPIFFVV

-468 TLLIHRI
+468 TLLITRI

-485 CRTDTQHF
+485 CRTGTQRF
-493 RHSSEPEDNGQ
+493 RESSQAEESGQ
-504 LSQNETSDS
+504 SLQDETSDS
-513 DLESSVLDRE
+513 DLESSVLDTE
-523 VLEQLLHPEWA
+523 MLEQLLRPEWT
-534 NALTLATLTPPQVEE
+534 NALTLAALTPPQVEE

-556 DTVLPSKAL
+556 DTALPSEAL

-573 GVPLFIEELTQMML
+573 GVPLFVEELTQMML
-587 EGDPLTLASDGS
+587 EGDTLTSDVFGV
-599 DETDPHSQTMEVPVT
+599 TDPRSQTMEVPVT
-614 LQDLLTARL
+614 LQDLLTVRL
-623 DELGAAKEIVQLGA
+623 DELGPAKEIVQLGA

-642 WTAALLHK
+642 WTAELLHE
-650 VASGLDLGNRLFMD
+650 VASGLYPRNRLFAD
-664 FASLKGELNKL
+664 FATLKSELNTL
-675 VNAYIL
+675 VSAYIL
-681 NRNPIADDQLRYTFR
+681 NQDEMADTQLRYTFR

-704 YQSLLRSKRQ
+704 YQSLLRSRRQ
-714 QYHQQIAEV
+714 RYHQRIAEV
-723 LQVDGGVQPELV
+723 LQGDGGFQPELV
-735 AHHYTE
+735 AYHYTE

-747 AIDYWHRAGQRALER
+747 AIDYWHRAGQRSLER

-780 KLSTNASAQELQA
+780 QLSADTNLRKLAS
-793 TAQRELELQ
+793 TAQQELELQ

-816 APEVEVAYTRAREL
+816 APEVEGAYTRAREL

-836 KEPTLE
+836 QESILGKD
-842 GAADASLN
+842 ADTSLD
-850 RIKDLRFPIL
+850 RVKDLRFPIL

-870 GRFLSAHELGEQC
+870 GRFLSARELGEQC

-889 AEDKAFEVEAHR
+889 AEDAAFEVEAHR

-908 YLSEFKDALAHLEA
+908 YLSEFKEALAHLEA
-922 GIELYQPQHH
+922 GIELYQPQQHP
-932 TVPTFLHFVA
+932 VPTFLHFVA
-942 DPGMTLLAYSAP
+942 DPGTTLLAYSAP
-954 LLWSLGYPVQA
+954 LLWCLGYPLQA
-965 EKRVAEAARI
+965 EERLVEAAKI

-986 VLLHFKTMLYQHQ
+986 VLLHFKAVLYQHKN
-999 DEVEKVETTATQ
+999 EVEMVETTATQ

-1028 TVMKGWALTLSSF
+1028 TVMKGWALTEL
-1041 NETVARNEM
+1041 NH
-1050 EGDSNTGTLK
+1050 
-1060 EQATDTY
+1060 
-1067 PQGTIKKSE
+1067 SE
-1076 EGIAMIR
+1076 EGISMIR
-1083 KGVAAWEKTRA
+1083 KGIAAWEKTRA
-1094 ELQLPLFLALL
+1094 ELQLPLFLTLL

-1138 AELTRRKGELCLVLG
+1138 AELTRQKGELCLALG
-1153 KETKAV
+1153 KTTEAV
-1159 GEKEFGETPK
+1159 DGKDTTSAAP
-1169 PKYPSDNTVAKAE
+1169 KAE

-1209 ELWCTQDRC
+1209 ELWCTQDRY
-1218 RDAYNLLRPIYL
+1218 REAYNLLRPIYV

-1235 FDTKDLQQA
+1235 FETKDLQHA
-1244 KHLLEKLKNS
+1244 KHLLEKLQVALK
-1254 PQPSGISRR
+1254 

>member
-1 MNHKRCPN
+1 MHHKRCPN
-9 CGFSNPPFKFCGECG
+9 CGFLNPPFKFCGECG
-24 TSLDSPA
+24 TSLESPR
-31 RSRQIPAVE
+31 RSRQISAVDE
-40 TTVVEHA
+40 QA

-97 SGHIARY
+97 NGHIARY
-104 FGDGV
+104 FGDGI

-115 PIAHEDTA
+115 PIAHEDAA
-123 HRAVRAALGIVA
+123 HRAVRAGLGIVA

-147 YGVEIKVRLS
+147 FGVEISVRLS

-164 VWHISGEESPEAI
+164 VWHISAEASPEAI

-212 FYTAALGASLLR
+212 FKTAALGAFPLR

-231 VYQVS
+231 VYEVS

-253 TPLIGREHEVELLK
+253 TPLIGREREVESLK
-267 QGWTHVLASKGQ
+267 QGWAQVLASKGQ

-296 LIQEYVEHSP
+296 VIQEYIKDHP
-306 EAMIME
+306 EAVTME

-338 TSTDTA
+338 SNTDTA
-344 QTRLD
+344 QTRLN
-349 KLENLLRDYSIP
+349 KLESLLRDYSIP
-361 TVGGDTTSLSDSER
+361 TVGGDTASLPDSDR
-375 EGQEQTPETL
+375 EVPEQTPETL

-404 GVGARPYSRPVER
+404 GVATRPYGRPIEQ

-430 QQTLEVLIQVLLK
+430 QQTLEVLVQVLLK
-443 MAEQRPILFVV
+443 MAEQKPILFII

-468 TLLIHRI
+468 TLLITRI

-493 RHSSEPEDNGQ
+493 RHSARPSEENGQ
-504 LSQNETSDS
+504 FLQDEISDS
-513 DLESSVLDRE
+513 DIESSVLDRE
-523 VLEQLLHPEWA
+523 MLDQLLHPEWA
-534 NALTLATLTPPQVEE
+534 NAVTLVALTPPQVEE

-556 DTVLPSKAL
+556 DTALPSKAL
-565 TRIVEMTE
+565 TRIIEMTE
-573 GVPLFIEELTQMML
+573 GVPLFVEELTQMML
-587 EGDPLTLASDGS
+587 ENVSGLQTPPTSDVS
-599 DETDPHSQTMEVPVT
+599 NETDPHSQTMEVPVT
-614 LQDLLTARL
+614 LQDLLTTRL

-642 WTAALLHK
+642 WTAELLHEI
-650 VASGLDLGNRLFMD
+650 ASGLELGNRLFTD
-664 FASLKGELNKL
+664 FVSLKSELSKL

-681 NRNPIADDQLRYTFR
+681 NQNPVADNQLRYTFR

-714 QYHQQIAEV
+714 QYHQQIAKV
-723 LQVDGGVQPELV
+723 LQDDGGFQPELV

-741 AGLPEK
+741 AGLPEE
-747 AIDYWHRAGQRALER
+747 AVDYWHRAGQRALER

-780 KLSTNASAQELQA
+780 ELSVNTSTRGVAS
-793 TAQRELELQ
+793 TAQQELELQ

-830 LETLES
+830 LETLEARGEVTTPVQ
-836 KEPTLE
+836 EPTLGE
-842 GAADASLN
+842 ATDTSLD

-870 GRFLSAHELGEQC
+870 GRFLSAREFGEQC

-889 AEDKAFEVEAHR
+889 VEDPAFEVEAHR
-901 ALGATLY
+901 ALGSTLY
-908 YLSEFKDALAHLEA
+908 YLSEFKSALAHLEA
-922 GIELYQPQHH
+922 GIEIYQPQLHP
-932 TVPTFLHFVA
+932 VPTFLHFVA

-965 EKRVAEAARI
+965 EARLTEAARI
-975 GEDRNHPFSDA
+975 GKDRSHPFSDA
-986 VLLHFKTMLYQHQ
+986 VLLYFTTVLNQHR
-999 DEVEKVETTATQ
+999 DDVEKVERAATE

-1028 TVMKGWALTLSSF
+1028 TVMQGWALTEL
-1041 NETVARNEM
+1041 NHPE
-1050 EGDSNTGTLK
+1050 K
-1060 EQATDTY
+1060 
-1067 PQGTIKKSE
+1067 
-1076 EGIAMIR
+1076 GIPMIR
-1083 KGVAAWEKTRA
+1083 KGIAAWEKTRA

-1138 AELTRRKGELCLVLG
+1138 AELTRRKGELCLALG
-1153 KETKAV
+1153 KTTETV
-1159 GEKEFGETPK
+1159 SGGEFGVTNS
-1169 PKYPSDNTVAKAE
+1169 SDNTVEKAE
-1182 SYFQEALA
+1182 AYFQEALA

-1209 ELWCTQDRC
+1209 ELWCSQNRS
-1218 RDAYNLLRPIYL
+1218 REAYNLLRPIYL

-1254 PQPSGISRR
+1254 RQSSATRLT

>member
-1 MNHKRCPN
+1 M
-9 CGFSNPPFKFCGECG
+9 E
-24 TSLDSPA
+24 
-31 RSRQIPAVE
+31 Q
-40 TTVVEHA
+40 A

-55 QLTVLFCDIVDSTA
+55 QLTVLFCDIVDSTS

-77 ELRNLLEVYRTCIME
+77 ELRNLLEIYRTCIME

-97 SGHIARY
+97 DGLIARY

-115 PIAHEDTA
+115 PLAHEDAA

-135 AIETLNPYLQAT
+135 AIETLNPYLQST
-147 YGVEIKVRLS
+147 FGVEINVRQS
-157 IDTGLVV
+157 IDTGIVV
-164 VWHISGEESPEAI
+164 VWHISAEGSPEAI

-184 NIAARMQELATPNSI
+184 NLAARMQELATPNSI

-205 HQLVEGF
+205 HQLIEGF
-212 FYTAALGASLLR
+212 FYTAALGASLIR
-224 GISQPVN
+224 GISHPVN

-253 TPLIGREHEVELLK
+253 TPLIGREREVESLK
-267 QGWTHVLASKGQ
+267 QGWAQVLASNGQ

-296 LIQEYVEHSP
+296 LIQEYVEHSLD
-306 EAMIME
+306 AVIME

-329 LFQEHVVQF
+329 LFQEHVIQF
-338 TSTDTA
+338 ASTDTA
-344 QTRLD
+344 ETRLD
-349 KLENLLRDYSIP
+349 KLENLLRNYSIP
-361 TVGGDTTSLSDSER
+361 TVGGDTASLSDSER
-375 EGQEQTPETL
+375 EVQEHTPETL
-385 PLLAELLEIPFEIQ
+385 PLLAELLEIPFEVQ
-399 QQTVT
+399 QQTGT
-404 GVGARPYSRPVER
+404 GVGARPYGRPVEQ

-430 QQTLEVLIQVLLK
+430 QQTLEVLLQVLLK
-443 MAEQRPILFVV
+443 MAEQKPILFVV

-468 TLLIHRI
+468 TLLVTRI
-475 ENARIFAVLS
+475 ENARIFVVLS
-485 CRTDTQHF
+485 CRSDTQYL
-493 RHSSEPEDNGQ
+493 RHSSRSPEEDES
-504 LSQNETSDS
+504 LLHDEISENEF
-513 DLESSVLDRE
+513 ESSVFDRE
-523 VLEQLLHPEWA
+523 VLEQLLRPEWA
-534 NALTLATLTPPQVEE
+534 NALTLAALTPRQVEE

-556 DTVLPSKAL
+556 DTALPAEAL

-573 GVPLFIEELTQMML
+573 GVPLFVEELTQMML
-587 EGDPLTLASDGS
+587 EGDPLTLGSDVSDGA
-599 DETDPHSQTMEVPVT
+599 DPHSQTVEVPVT

-623 DELGAAKEIVQLGA
+623 DELGATKEIVQLGA

-642 WTAALLHK
+642 WTAELLYEI
-650 VASGLDLGNRLFMD
+650 ASGLDLGNRLFTD
-664 FASLKGELNKL
+664 FASLKGKLDIL

-681 NRNPIADDQLRYTFR
+681 NRNQIADNQLRYTFR

-704 YQSLLRSKRQ
+704 YQSLLRSRRQ
-714 QYHQQIAEV
+714 RYHQRIAEV
-723 LQVDGGVQPELV
+723 LQSESGFQPELV
-735 AHHYTE
+735 AYHYTE

-762 SANVEGIRHITQ
+762 SANVEGIRHITH

-780 KLSTNASAQELQA
+780 ELSANASAQELQA

-836 KEPTLE
+836 GEPTLDDFNE
-842 GAADASLN
+842 TQVGNVIAGDSNTENTQRQAIDTYPQGKIEKLD

-870 GRFLSAHELGEQC
+870 GRFLSARELGEQC

-889 AEDKAFEVEAHR
+889 AEDPAFEVESHR

-908 YLSEFKDALAHLEA
+908 YLSEFRDALAHLEA

-932 TVPTFLHFVA
+932 PVPTFLHFVA

-954 LLWSLGYPVQA
+954 LLWCLGYPMQA
-965 EKRVAEAARI
+965 EERLTEAARI
-975 GEDRNHPFSDA
+975 GKDRNHPFSDA
-986 VLLHFKTMLYQHQ
+986 VLLHFKATLYQHQ
-999 DEVEKVETTATQ
+999 EEVEKVETTARE

-1028 TVMKGWALTLSSF
+1028 TVMKGWALTEL
-1041 NETVARNEM
+1041 NH
-1050 EGDSNTGTLK
+1050 
-1060 EQATDTY
+1060 
-1067 PQGTIKKSE
+1067 SE
-1076 EGIAMIR
+1076 EGITMIR
-1083 KGVAAWEKTRA
+1083 KGIAAWEKTRA

-1125 LSVVTRTGERAYD
+1125 LNIVTRTGERAYD
-1138 AELTRRKGELCLVLG
+1138 AELTRRKGELCLVLD
-1153 KETKAV
+1153 KETEAI
-1159 GEKEFGETPK
+1159 GEKGFGKTLK
-1169 PKYPSDNTVAKAE
+1169 PKNPTYDTVVKAE

-1209 ELWCTQDRC
+1209 ELWCTQDRY
-1218 RDAYNLLRPIYL
+1218 REAYNLLRPIYL

-1235 FDTKDLQQA
+1235 FDTKDLRQA
-1244 KHLLEKLKNS
+1244 KQLLEKLKNS
-1254 PQPSGISRR
+1254 HQRSASSHR